1 MLFDSTLKPKLIYVF
16 RINDKDHA
24 GCLKIGEATLPDG
37 SDFGGFTPC
46 SHALNQAAKKRI
58 DQYTRTAG
66 ISYELLY
73 TEVTL
78 YFGGGTVKS
87 FNDKAVHEVLLR
99 SGIRRRTN
107 AGWGSEWFET
117 DLETVKNAIKA
128 VKEGRKSL
136 SSSEKTEGQNPIIFR
151 PEQKD
156 AIEKTEKQF
165 RRSNQ
170 MLWNAKMRFGKTL
183 SALQVVKDMGLSRT
197 LILTHRPVVDD
208 GWYEDFN
215 KIFYDRKDYA
225 YGSRDKGESFASLK
239 ARARSEALHYVY
251 FASMQDLRGSEQV
264 GGKFDKNNEIFSTSW
279 DLLIVDEAHEGTQTE
294 LGQSVIHELVKD
306 DTKVLSLSGTP
317 FNLFDEYKENEV
329 YTWDY
334 VMEQKAK
341 AEWDLEHFGDPNP
354 YAELPTMN
362 IYTYDLGRLL
372 KEYIDEDV
380 AFNFREFFRVNDSGE
395 FVHRKDVAA
404 FLDLLCRKDTD
415 SAYPFATDE
424 YRNNFRHTLWMVP
437 GVKSALALQR
447 MLERH
452 PVFQHFQVVNV
463 AGEGDPTE
471 EENAE
476 ALALLRSKIGDD
488 PDETR
493 TITLSCG
500 RLTTGVTVREWT
512 AVLMLSGSLN
522 TAAAGYMQ
530 TIFRVQSPAT
540 INGRVKENCYV
551 FDFAP
556 DRTLKVLAETAK
568 ISTKAGKTSSDDRTA
583 MAEFLNFCPVIGM
596 EGSRMRKFDVDT
608 MLRQLKKV
616 YIERVVANGFEDGY
630 LYNDELLKLGKVELE
645 EFKEL
650 KGIIGSTK
658 AMPRTKSVD
667 INNQGLTNEEYD
679 ELEDL
684 EKRNRSKKGKDEM
697 SEEQK
702 RRLEELKKRRKNRE
716 NAISILRGISIRM
729 PLMIYGADI
738 EDDEEITIDNFASK
752 IDPQSWEE
760 FMPRGV
766 SKQRFNAFRKYYDPD
781 IFAAAAKRI
790 REMARNA
797 DRLSIEQRIER
808 ITQIFATFRNPDKET
823 VLTPWRVVNMHMS
836 DTLGGYAF
844 YDEDFKT
851 PLSEPRFVDRGKVT
865 AEVFNEQ
872 THILEINSKTG
883 LYPLYVAYSVYRA
896 RLRELLTSPESI
908 EDEWA
913 VWAKAVSENVF
924 VVCKTPMAK
933 SITRRTLIGFRHIK
947 VNTRYFEDL
956 INQIKNKS
964 NNFSLKVNSSSYW
977 NISPNVSMN
986 FNAIVGNPPYQLTT
1000 AKQETNNGQ
1009 KTVTNI
1015 FQYFQLISDNLA
1027 KYTSMIYPGK
1037 RWIHRSG
1044 KGLEQFGYNQIN
1056 DTRLSLLEF
1065 FPYSTDLFKNVGIAD
1080 GLSIVFKDK
1089 SKKKPGF
1096 EYIYYVHGHKAHR
1109 HIDAPGD
1116 ELIALTPSDAEISRR
1131 INYGVQKYKFG
1142 YLAESIFP
1150 RNLFSIESSF
1160 VEENPTLVREYTAE
1174 GTFDKNTE
1182 IKLFTND
1189 KAGKAGRAR
1198 WYIAKKDIIKTN
1210 ANLLPYWKVVVSSAN
1225 AGGQKRS
1232 NQIAI
1237 IDNYSAFGRS
1247 RVALK
1252 LFKTKREAENFYK
1265 YATSDFIRYTFLLTD
1280 ESLTSLAK
1288 QVPDIIDYTD
1298 NNTYINFSE
1307 DISTQLYNLF
1317 NISPHTQKHIKDT
1330 ISDKETRQ

>member
-16 RINDKDHA
+16 RINDTAHA

-37 SDFGGFTPC
+37 SDLGGFTPC
-46 SHALNQAAKKRI
+46 SHVLNQAAKKRI
-58 DQYTRTAG
+58 NQYTRTAG

-136 SSSEKTEGQNPIIFR
+136 LTTEISDKQNPIIFR
-151 PEQKD
+151 PEQQD
-156 AIEKTEKQF
+156 AIDKTKKQF

-183 SALQVVKDMGLSRT
+183 SALQVVKDMGFRRT

-225 YGSRDKGESFASLK
+225 YGSRDKGESFVSLE
-239 ARARSEALHYVY
+239 ARARSEALHYVF
-251 FASMQDLRGSEQV
+251 FASMQDLRGSEHV
-264 GGKFDKNNEIFSTSW
+264 GGKFDKNNEVFSTPW

-306 DTKVLSLSGTP
+306 TTKVLSLSGTP

-341 AEWDLEHFGDPNP
+341 SEWDLTHFGDPNP
-354 YAELPTMN
+354 YEGLPAMN

-395 FVHRKDVAA
+395 FVHRKDVAS

-424 YRNNFRHTLWMVP
+424 YRNNFRHTLWMIP

-447 MLERH
+447 MLEQH

-476 ALALLRSKIGDD
+476 ALARLRSKIGDN

-568 ISTKAGKTSSDDRTA
+568 ISTKAGKTSSDDRAA

-596 EGSRMRKFDVDT
+596 EGSTMRKFDVDT

-630 LYNDELLKLGKVELE
+630 LYNDELLKLGEVELN
-645 EFKEL
+645 EFEDL
-650 KGIIGSTK
+650 KKTIGSTK

-684 EKRNRSKKGKDEM
+684 EKRNRTKKDKAEM
-697 SEEQK
+697 TEEQK

-766 SKQRFNAFRKYYDPD
+766 SKQQFNTFRKYYDPD

-851 PLSEPRFVDRGKVT
+851 PLSEPRFVERGKVT
-865 AEVFNEQ
+865 AEVFNPQ

-896 RLRELLTSPESI
+896 RLREMLTSPESV

-924 VVCKTPMAK
+924 VVCKTKMAR
-933 SITRRTLIGFRHIK
+933 SITRRTLVGFRPIR
-947 VNTRYFEDL
+947 VNTYTPDDL
-956 INQIKNKS
+956 INKIKNQPDLFIK
-964 NNFSLKVNSSSYW
+964 KVHDLVGQ
-977 NISPNVSMN
+977 NVKI
-986 FNAIVGNPPYQLTT
+986 NAIVGNPPYQVMDGGGKGSSAVPVYNNFVLT
-1000 AKQETNNGQ
+1000 ACKLHSSY
-1009 KTVTNI
+1009 I
-1015 FQYFQLISDNLA
+1015 
-1027 KYTSMIYPGK
+1027 SMIMPAKWYSG
-1037 RWIHRSG
+1037 G
-1044 KGLEQFGYNQIN
+1044 KGLDSFREQMLNDKHLAMLVDFEDSRLVFPSVDIAGGVCYFLWDKNYNGTCLVVNKTEHGTKQTQRKLNEFDAFIRNQCAIGILHKIQAQTSNSFLSQRVYSRKPFGIRSFEQGFPAQPGRNVLLFGSSGITYLSEKEVPQNADLIPTWKVIMSKASAEHAGQTDKDGRKRIISRLEILPPGTICTESYLLL
-1056 DTRLSLLEF
+1056 DTFNTETEARNLKLYMQTQFTRFLIGAILITQNIVRDKF
-1065 FPYSTDLFKNVGIAD
+1065 RFVPLQDFTDKSDIDWTQSVAD
-1080 GLSIVFKDK
+1080 IDRQLYRKYGLS
-1089 SKKKPGF
+1089 
-1096 EYIYYVHGHKAHR
+1096 A
-1109 HIDAPGD
+1109 D
-1116 ELIALTPSDAEISRR
+1116 EIA
-1131 INYGVQKYKFG
+1131 F
-1142 YLAESIFP
+1142 
-1150 RNLFSIESSF
+1150 IESM
-1160 VEENPTLVREYTAE
+1160 
-1174 GTFDKNTE
+1174 
-1182 IKLFTND
+1182 IK
-1189 KAGKAGRAR
+1189 
-1198 WYIAKKDIIKTN
+1198 
-1210 ANLLPYWKVVVSSAN
+1210 PM
-1225 AGGQKRS
+1225 
-1232 NQIAI
+1232 
-1237 IDNYSAFGRS
+1237 
-1247 RVALK
+1247 
-1252 LFKTKREAENFYK
+1252 
-1265 YATSDFIRYTFLLTD
+1265 
-1280 ESLTSLAK
+1280 
-1288 QVPDIIDYTD
+1288 
-1298 NNTYINFSE
+1298 
-1307 DISTQLYNLF
+1307 
-1317 NISPHTQKHIKDT
+1317 
-1330 ISDKETRQ
+1330 

>member
-16 RINDKDHA
+16 RINDTAHA

-37 SDFGGFTPC
+37 SDFGGFSPC
-46 SHALNQAAKKRI
+46 SHVLNQAAKKRI

-78 YFGGGTVKS
+78 YSGGGTVKS
-87 FNDKAVHEVLLR
+87 FNDKAVHEVLTR
-99 SGIRRRTN
+99 SGIKRRTA

-117 DLETVKNAIKA
+117 DLATVKNAIKA

-136 SSSEKTEGQNPIIFR
+136 SASEKTEGQNPIVFR
-151 PEQKD
+151 PEQRD
-156 AIEKTEKQF
+156 AIDKTEKQF

-183 SALQVVKDMGLSRT
+183 SALQVVKDMGFRRT

-208 GWYEDFN
+208 GWYDDFH
-215 KIFYDRKDYA
+215 KILYDRRDFD
-225 YGSRDKGESFASLK
+225 YGSRNKGESFASLE
-239 ARARSEALHYVY
+239 ARAKTEGLHYTY

-264 GGKFDKNNEIFSTSW
+264 GGKFDKNNEIFSTRW

-294 LGQSVIHELVKD
+294 LGQSVIHELIKD

-317 FNLFDEYKENEV
+317 FNLFDEYKESEV

-354 YAELPTMN
+354 YEGLPTMN

-404 FLDLLCRKDTD
+404 FLDLLCRKDKDTD

-424 YRNNFRHTLWMVP
+424 YRNNFRHTLWMIP

-452 PVFQHFQVVNV
+452 PVFQHFHIVNV

-476 ALALLRSKIGDD
+476 ALALLRSKIGDN

-596 EGSRMRKFDVDT
+596 EGSRMHKFDVDT

-630 LYNDELLKLGKVELE
+630 LYNDELLKLGEVEIN
-645 EFKEL
+645 EFEDL
-650 KGIIGSTK
+650 KKTIGSTK

-667 INNQGLTNEEYD
+667 INNQGLTNEEYS

-684 EKRNRSKKGKDEM
+684 EKRSRSKKDKAEM

-702 RRLEELKKRRKNRE
+702 RRLEELRKRRKNRE

-766 SKQRFNAFRKYYDPD
+766 SKQKFNAFRKYYDPD

-844 YDEDFKT
+844 YDEEFKT
-851 PLSEPRFVDRGKVT
+851 PLPEPRFVDRGKVT
-865 AEVFNEQ
+865 AEVFNPQ

-896 RLRELLTSPESI
+896 RLRELLTSPESV
-908 EDEWA
+908 EDEWG

-924 VVCKTPMAK
+924 IVCKTKMAR
-933 SITRRTLIGFRHIK
+933 SITRRTLVGFHPIR
-947 VNTRYFEDL
+947 VNTYTPDDL
-956 INQIKNKS
+956 INKIKNQPDLFIK
-964 NNFSLKVNSSSYW
+964 KVHDLVGQ
-977 NISPNVSMN
+977 NVKI
-986 FNAIVGNPPYQLTT
+986 NAIVGNPPYQIMDGGTDRG
-1000 AKQETNNGQ
+1000 AIPIYHHFVSISKQV
-1009 KTVTNI
+1009 KP
-1015 FQYFQLISDNLA
+1015 QYISLI
-1027 KYTSMIYPGK
+1027 MP
-1037 RWIHRSG
+1037 
-1044 KGLEQFGYNQIN
+1044 
-1056 DTRLSLLEF
+1056 
-1065 FPYSTDLFKNVGIAD
+1065 
-1080 GLSIVFKDK
+1080 
-1089 SKKKPGF
+1089 
-1096 EYIYYVHGHKAHR
+1096 
-1109 HIDAPGD
+1109 
-1116 ELIALTPSDAEISRR
+1116 
-1131 INYGVQKYKFG
+1131 
-1142 YLAESIFP
+1142 
-1150 RNLFSIESSF
+1150 
-1160 VEENPTLVREYTAE
+1160 
-1174 GTFDKNTE
+1174 
-1182 IKLFTND
+1182 
-1189 KAGKAGRAR
+1189 AR
-1198 WYIAKKDIIKTN
+1198 WY
-1210 ANLLPYWKVVVSSAN
+1210 
-1225 AGGQKRS
+1225 AGGRGLDEFREQMMNDASLSVLYDYELSKDLFPTVDIAGGLCYFLWDLNHSGGCRIVNNSAIKAQIATRRLNQFSTIIRS
-1232 NQIAI
+1232 NAAIPILDKVIHESAKFLNECVLPINPFGFRTYFRGKEQGTVKILTSKGWAYVERDEIPKGKELIDQYKVIIGRFVPSNGEMSVKPGDGYRVLTEPKVLKPMEINTETYIDTAVFHSQI
-1237 IDNYSAFGRS
+1237 
-1247 RVALK
+1247 
-1252 LFKTKREAENFYK
+1252 EAENYCK
-1265 YATSDFIRYTFLLTD
+1265 YLHCKFSRYLLRQSVTSVNVTKECFVFVPLQDFTDKSDIDWSQSVADIDRQLYRKYNLTD
-1280 ESLTSLAK
+1280 DEIAFIESM
-1288 QVPDIIDYTD
+1288 
-1298 NNTYINFSE
+1298 
-1307 DISTQLYNLF
+1307 
-1317 NISPHTQKHIKDT
+1317 IKPM
-1330 ISDKETRQ
+1330 

>member
-16 RINDKDHA
+16 RINDTAHA

-37 SDFGGFTPC
+37 SDFGGFSPC
-46 SHALNQAAKKRI
+46 SHVLNQAAKKRI

-78 YFGGGTVKS
+78 YSGGGTVKS
-87 FNDKAVHEVLLR
+87 FNDKAVHEVLTR
-99 SGIRRRTN
+99 SGIKRRTA

-117 DLETVKNAIKA
+117 DLATVKNAIKA

-136 SSSEKTEGQNPIIFR
+136 SASEKTEGQNPIVFR
-151 PEQKD
+151 PEQRD
-156 AIEKTEKQF
+156 AIDKTEKQF

-183 SALQVVKDMGLSRT
+183 SALQVVKDMGFRRT

-208 GWYEDFN
+208 GWYDDFH
-215 KIFYDRKDYA
+215 KIFYDRRDFD
-225 YGSRDKGESFASLK
+225 YGSRNKGESFASLE
-239 ARARSEALHYVY
+239 ARAKTEGLHYTY

-264 GGKFDKNNEIFSTSW
+264 GGKFDKNNEIFSTRW

-294 LGQSVIHELVKD
+294 LGQSVIHELIKD

-317 FNLFDEYKENEV
+317 FNLFDEYKESEV

-354 YAELPTMN
+354 YEGLPTMN

-404 FLDLLCRKDTD
+404 FLDLLCRKDKDTD

-424 YRNNFRHTLWMVP
+424 YRNNFRHTLWMIP

-452 PVFQHFQVVNV
+452 PVFQHFHIVNV

-476 ALALLRSKIGDD
+476 ALALLRSKIGDN

-596 EGSRMRKFDVDT
+596 EGSRMHKFDVDT

-630 LYNDELLKLGKVELE
+630 LYNDELLKLGEVEIN
-645 EFKEL
+645 EFEDL
-650 KGIIGSTK
+650 KKTIGSTK

-667 INNQGLTNEEYD
+667 INNQGLTNEEYS

-684 EKRNRSKKGKDEM
+684 EKRSRSKKDKAEM

-702 RRLEELKKRRKNRE
+702 RRLEELRKRRKNRE

-766 SKQRFNAFRKYYDPD
+766 SKQKFNAFRKYYDPD

-844 YDEDFKT
+844 YDEEFKT
-851 PLSEPRFVDRGKVT
+851 PLPEPRFVDRGKVT
-865 AEVFNEQ
+865 AEVFNPQ

-896 RLRELLTSPESI
+896 RLRELLTSPESV
-908 EDEWA
+908 EDEWG

-924 VVCKTPMAK
+924 IVCKTKMAR
-933 SITRRTLIGFRHIK
+933 SITRRTLVGFHPIR
-947 VNTRYFEDL
+947 VNTYTPDDL
-956 INQIKNKS
+956 INKIKNQPDLFIK
-964 NNFSLKVNSSSYW
+964 KVHDLVGQ
-977 NISPNVSMN
+977 NVKI
-986 FNAIVGNPPYQLTT
+986 NAIVGNPPYQIMDGGTDRG
-1000 AKQETNNGQ
+1000 AIPIYHHFVSISKQV
-1009 KTVTNI
+1009 KP
-1015 FQYFQLISDNLA
+1015 QYISLI
-1027 KYTSMIYPGK
+1027 MP
-1037 RWIHRSG
+1037 
-1044 KGLEQFGYNQIN
+1044 
-1056 DTRLSLLEF
+1056 
-1065 FPYSTDLFKNVGIAD
+1065 
-1080 GLSIVFKDK
+1080 
-1089 SKKKPGF
+1089 
-1096 EYIYYVHGHKAHR
+1096 
-1109 HIDAPGD
+1109 
-1116 ELIALTPSDAEISRR
+1116 
-1131 INYGVQKYKFG
+1131 
-1142 YLAESIFP
+1142 
-1150 RNLFSIESSF
+1150 
-1160 VEENPTLVREYTAE
+1160 
-1174 GTFDKNTE
+1174 
-1182 IKLFTND
+1182 
-1189 KAGKAGRAR
+1189 AR
-1198 WYIAKKDIIKTN
+1198 WY
-1210 ANLLPYWKVVVSSAN
+1210 
-1225 AGGQKRS
+1225 AGGRGLDEFREQMMNDASLSVLYDYELSKDLFPTVDIAGGLCYFLWDLNHSGGCRIVNNSAIKAQIATRRLNQFSTIIRS
-1232 NQIAI
+1232 NAAIPILDKVIHESAKFLNECVLPINPFGFRTYFRGKEQGTVKILTSKGWAYVERDEIPKGKELIDQYKVIIGRFVPSNGEMSVKPGDGYRVLTEPKVLKPMEINTETYIDTAVFHSQI
-1237 IDNYSAFGRS
+1237 
-1247 RVALK
+1247 
-1252 LFKTKREAENFYK
+1252 EAENYCK
-1265 YATSDFIRYTFLLTD
+1265 YLHCKFSRYLLRQSVTSVNVTKECFVFVPLQDFTDKSDIDWSQSVADIDRQLYRKYNLTD
-1280 ESLTSLAK
+1280 DEIAFIESM
-1288 QVPDIIDYTD
+1288 
-1298 NNTYINFSE
+1298 
-1307 DISTQLYNLF
+1307 
-1317 NISPHTQKHIKDT
+1317 IKPM
-1330 ISDKETRQ
+1330 

>member
-16 RINDKDHA
+16 RINDTAHA

-37 SDFGGFTPC
+37 SDFGGFSPC
-46 SHALNQAAKKRI
+46 SHVLNQAAKKRI

-66 ISYELLY
+66 ITYELLY

-78 YFGGGTVKS
+78 YSGEGTVKS
-87 FNDKAVHEVLLR
+87 FNDKAVHEVLTR
-99 SGIRRRTN
+99 SGIKRRTA

-117 DLETVKNAIKA
+117 DLATVKNAIKA

-136 SSSEKTEGQNPIIFR
+136 SASEKTEEQNPIVFR
-151 PEQKD
+151 PEQRD
-156 AIEKTEKQF
+156 AIDKTEKQF

-183 SALQVVKDMGLSRT
+183 SALQVVKDMGFRRT

-208 GWYEDFN
+208 GWYDDFH
-215 KIFYDRKDYA
+215 KIFYDRRDFA
-225 YGSRDKGESFASLK
+225 YGSRNKGESFASLE
-239 ARARSEALHYVY
+239 ARAKAERLHYTY

-264 GGKFDKNNEIFSTSW
+264 GGKFDKNNEIFSTRW

-294 LGQSVIHELVKD
+294 LGQSVIHELIKD

-354 YAELPTMN
+354 YEGLPTMN

-404 FLDLLCRKDTD
+404 FLDLLCRKDKDTD

-424 YRNNFRHTLWMVP
+424 YRNNFRHTLWMIP

-452 PVFQHFQVVNV
+452 PVFQHFQIVNV

-476 ALALLRSKIGDD
+476 ALARLRSKIGDN

-596 EGSRMRKFDVDT
+596 EGSRMHKFDVDT

-630 LYNDELLKLGKVELE
+630 LYNDELLKLGEVEIN

-667 INNQGLTNEEYD
+667 INNQGLTNEEYS

-684 EKRNRSKKGKDEM
+684 EKRSRSKKDKAEM
-697 SEEQK
+697 SDEQK

-766 SKQRFNAFRKYYDPD
+766 SKQQFNAFRKYYDPD

-790 REMARNA
+790 REMTRNA

-844 YDEDFKT
+844 YDEEFKT

-865 AEVFNEQ
+865 AEVFNPQ

-896 RLRELLTSPESI
+896 RLRELLTSPESV

-913 VWAKAVSENVF
+913 VWNKAVSENVF
-924 VVCKTPMAK
+924 IVCKTKMAR
-933 SITRRTLIGFRHIK
+933 SITRRTLVGFHPIR
-947 VNTRYFEDL
+947 VNTYTPDDL
-956 INQIKNKS
+956 INKIKNQPDLFIK
-964 NNFSLKVNSSSYW
+964 KVHDLVGQ
-977 NISPNVSMN
+977 NVKI
-986 FNAIVGNPPYQLTT
+986 NAIVGNPPYQIMDGGTDRG
-1000 AKQETNNGQ
+1000 AIPIYHHFASISKQV
-1009 KTVTNI
+1009 KP
-1015 FQYFQLISDNLA
+1015 QYISLI
-1027 KYTSMIYPGK
+1027 MP
-1037 RWIHRSG
+1037 
-1044 KGLEQFGYNQIN
+1044 
-1056 DTRLSLLEF
+1056 
-1065 FPYSTDLFKNVGIAD
+1065 
-1080 GLSIVFKDK
+1080 
-1089 SKKKPGF
+1089 
-1096 EYIYYVHGHKAHR
+1096 
-1109 HIDAPGD
+1109 
-1116 ELIALTPSDAEISRR
+1116 
-1131 INYGVQKYKFG
+1131 
-1142 YLAESIFP
+1142 
-1150 RNLFSIESSF
+1150 
-1160 VEENPTLVREYTAE
+1160 
-1174 GTFDKNTE
+1174 
-1182 IKLFTND
+1182 
-1189 KAGKAGRAR
+1189 AR
-1198 WYIAKKDIIKTN
+1198 WY
-1210 ANLLPYWKVVVSSAN
+1210 
-1225 AGGQKRS
+1225 AGGRGLDEFREQMMNDASLSVLYDYELSKDLFPTVDIAGGLCYFLWDLNHSGGCRIVNNSAIKAQIATRRLNQFSTIIRS
-1232 NQIAI
+1232 NAAIPILDKVIHESAKFLNECVLPINPFGFRTYYRGKEQGTVKILTSKGWAYVERDEIPKGKELIDQYKVIIGRFVPSNGEMSVKPGDGYRVLTEPKVLKPMEINTETYIDTAVFHSQI
-1237 IDNYSAFGRS
+1237 
-1247 RVALK
+1247 
-1252 LFKTKREAENFYK
+1252 EAENYCK
-1265 YATSDFIRYTFLLTD
+1265 YLHCKFSRYLLRQSVTSVNVTKECFVFVPLQDFTDKSDIDWSQSVADIDRQLYRKYNLTD
-1280 ESLTSLAK
+1280 DEIAFIESM
-1288 QVPDIIDYTD
+1288 
-1298 NNTYINFSE
+1298 
-1307 DISTQLYNLF
+1307 
-1317 NISPHTQKHIKDT
+1317 IKPM
-1330 ISDKETRQ
+1330 

>member
-16 RINDKDHA
+16 RINDTAHA

-37 SDFGGFTPC
+37 SDFGGFSPC
-46 SHALNQAAKKRI
+46 SHVLNQAAKKRI

-78 YFGGGTVKS
+78 YSGGGTVKS
-87 FNDKAVHEVLLR
+87 FNDKAVHEVLTR
-99 SGIRRRTN
+99 SGIKRRTA

-117 DLETVKNAIKA
+117 DLATVKNAIKA

-136 SSSEKTEGQNPIIFR
+136 SASEKTEGQNPIVFR
-151 PEQKD
+151 PEQRD
-156 AIEKTEKQF
+156 AIDKTEKQF

-183 SALQVVKDMGLSRT
+183 SALQVVKDMGFRRT

-208 GWYEDFN
+208 GWYDDFH
-215 KIFYDRKDYA
+215 KIFYDRRDFA
-225 YGSRDKGESFASLK
+225 YGSRNKGESFASLE
-239 ARARSEALHYVY
+239 ARAKAEGLHYTY

-264 GGKFDKNNEIFSTSW
+264 GGKFDKNNEIFSTRW

-294 LGQSVIHELVKD
+294 LGQSVIHELIKD

-317 FNLFDEYKENEV
+317 FNLFDEYKESEV

-354 YAELPTMN
+354 YEGLPTMN

-404 FLDLLCRKDTD
+404 FLDLLCRKDNDTD

-424 YRNNFRHTLWMVP
+424 YRNNFRHTLWMIP

-452 PVFQHFQVVNV
+452 PVFQHFQIVNV

-476 ALALLRSKIGDD
+476 ALALLRSKIGDN

-596 EGSRMRKFDVDT
+596 EGSRMHKFDVDT

-630 LYNDELLKLGKVELE
+630 LYNDELLKLGEVEIN
-645 EFKEL
+645 EFEDL
-650 KGIIGSTK
+650 KKTIGSTK

-667 INNQGLTNEEYD
+667 INNQGLTNEEYS

-684 EKRNRSKKGKDEM
+684 EKRSRSKKDKTEM

-702 RRLEELKKRRKNRE
+702 RRLEELRKRRKNRE

-752 IDPQSWEE
+752 IDPQSWDE

-766 SKQRFNAFRKYYDPD
+766 SKQKFNAFRKYYDPD

-823 VLTPWRVVNMHMS
+823 VLTPWRVINMHMS

-844 YDEDFKT
+844 YDEEFKT
-851 PLSEPRFVDRGKVT
+851 PLSEPRFVDRGNVT
-865 AEVFNEQ
+865 AEVFNPQ

-896 RLRELLTSPESI
+896 RLRELLTSPESV

-913 VWAKAVSENVF
+913 VWAKAISENVF
-924 VVCKTPMAK
+924 IVCKTKMAR
-933 SITRRTLIGFRHIK
+933 SITRRTLVGFHPIR
-947 VNTRYFEDL
+947 VNTYTPDDL
-956 INQIKNKS
+956 INKIKNQPDLFIK
-964 NNFSLKVNSSSYW
+964 KVHDLVGQ
-977 NISPNVSMN
+977 NVKI
-986 FNAIVGNPPYQLTT
+986 NAIVGNPPYQVMDGGTDRG
-1000 AKQETNNGQ
+1000 AIPIYHHFVSISKQV
-1009 KTVTNI
+1009 KP
-1015 FQYFQLISDNLA
+1015 QYISLI
-1027 KYTSMIYPGK
+1027 MP
-1037 RWIHRSG
+1037 
-1044 KGLEQFGYNQIN
+1044 
-1056 DTRLSLLEF
+1056 
-1065 FPYSTDLFKNVGIAD
+1065 
-1080 GLSIVFKDK
+1080 
-1089 SKKKPGF
+1089 
-1096 EYIYYVHGHKAHR
+1096 
-1109 HIDAPGD
+1109 
-1116 ELIALTPSDAEISRR
+1116 
-1131 INYGVQKYKFG
+1131 
-1142 YLAESIFP
+1142 
-1150 RNLFSIESSF
+1150 
-1160 VEENPTLVREYTAE
+1160 
-1174 GTFDKNTE
+1174 
-1182 IKLFTND
+1182 
-1189 KAGKAGRAR
+1189 AR
-1198 WYIAKKDIIKTN
+1198 WY
-1210 ANLLPYWKVVVSSAN
+1210 
-1225 AGGQKRS
+1225 AGGRGLDEFREQMMNDASLSVLYDYELSKDLFPTVDIAGGLCYFLWDLNHSGGCRIVNNSAIKAQIATRRLNQFSTIIRS
-1232 NQIAI
+1232 NAAIPILDKVIHESAKFLNECVLPINPFGFRTYFRGKEQGTVKILTSKGWAYVERDEIPKGKELIDQYKVIIGRFVPSNGEMSVKPGDGYRVLTEPKVLKPMEINTETYIDTAVFHSQI
-1237 IDNYSAFGRS
+1237 
-1247 RVALK
+1247 
-1252 LFKTKREAENFYK
+1252 EAENYCK
-1265 YATSDFIRYTFLLTD
+1265 YLHCKFSRYLLRQSVTSVNVTKECFVFVPLQDFTDKSDIDWSQSVADIDRQLYRKYNLTD
-1280 ESLTSLAK
+1280 DEIAFIESM
-1288 QVPDIIDYTD
+1288 
-1298 NNTYINFSE
+1298 
-1307 DISTQLYNLF
+1307 
-1317 NISPHTQKHIKDT
+1317 IKPM
-1330 ISDKETRQ
+1330 

>member
-183 SALQVVKDMGLSRT
+183 SALQVVKDMGFSRT

-306 DTKVLSLSGTP
+306 GTKVLSLSGTP
-317 FNLFDEYKENEV
+317 LNLFDEYKENEV

-424 YRNNFRHTLWMVP
+424 YRNNFRHTLWMIP

-540 INGRVKENCYV
+540 INGRIKENCYV

-924 VVCKTPMAK
+924 VVCKTKMAR
-933 SITRRTLIGFRHIK
+933 SITRRTLVGFHPIR
-947 VNTRYFEDL
+947 VNTYTPDDL
-956 INQIKNKS
+956 INKIKNQPDLFIK
-964 NNFSLKVNSSSYW
+964 KVHDLVGQ
-977 NISPNVSMN
+977 NVKI
-986 FNAIVGNPPYQLTT
+986 NAIVGNPPYQVMDGGG
-1000 AKQETNNGQ
+1000 NGAAA
-1009 KTVTNI
+1009 TPIYNI
-1015 FQYFQLISDNLA
+1015 F
-1027 KYTSMIYPGK
+1027 
-1037 RWIHRSG
+1037 
-1044 KGLEQFGYNQIN
+1044 
-1056 DTRLSLLEF
+1056 
-1065 FPYSTDLFKNVGIAD
+1065 
-1080 GLSIVFKDK
+1080 
-1089 SKKKPGF
+1089 
-1096 EYIYYVHGHKAHR
+1096 
-1109 HIDAPGD
+1109 
-1116 ELIALTPSDAEISRR
+1116 LTISRR
-1131 INYGVQKYKFG
+1131 MQPNYISLIMPARWYGGGRGLDEFRQDMLNETHVSFLKDFPNPKDCFPTTNISGGLCYILWDKAHTTNKATIVNSINGTNHFSNRALNEFEIFVRYNDAISIIRKVQANNFNCIAEIISQYMPFG
-1142 YLAESIFP
+1142 IRSYERGSQIKANDSDLV
-1150 RNLFSIESSF
+1150 LHSSKGIG
-1160 VEENPTLVREYTAE
+1160 Y
-1174 GTFDKNTE
+1174 
-1182 IKLFTND
+1182 ISND
-1189 KAGKAGRAR
+1189 KAIASLEYVPKFKVLIGKALSGHLGETDENGQVRVLALIKLVGPFEVCTES
-1198 WYIAKKDIIKTN
+1198 YIAIGRMDSKTD
-1210 ANLLPYWKVVVSSAN
+1210 AENLL
-1225 AGGQKRS
+1225 
-1232 NQIAI
+1232 
-1237 IDNYSAFGRS
+1237 
-1247 RVALK
+1247 
-1252 LFKTKREAENFYK
+1252 K
-1265 YATSDFIRYTFLLTD
+1265 YILTQFFRFLLLQG
-1280 ESLTSLAK
+1280 LTSMNITRDRFLF
-1288 QVPDIIDYTD
+1288 VPLQDFTDKSDIDWTQSVADIDR
-1298 NNTYINFSE
+1298 
-1307 DISTQLYNLF
+1307 QLYRKYDLSDDEIAF
-1317 NISPHTQKHIKDT
+1317 IESMIKPM
-1330 ISDKETRQ
+1330 

>member
-16 RINDKDHA
+16 RINDTAHA

-37 SDFGGFTPC
+37 SDFGGFSPC
-46 SHALNQAAKKRI
+46 SHVLNQAAKKRI

-78 YFGGGTVKS
+78 YSGGGTVKS
-87 FNDKAVHEVLLR
+87 FNDKAVHEVLTR
-99 SGIRRRTN
+99 SGIKRRTA

-117 DLETVKNAIKA
+117 DLATVKNAIKA

-136 SSSEKTEGQNPIIFR
+136 SASEKTEGQNPIVFR
-151 PEQKD
+151 PEQRD
-156 AIEKTEKQF
+156 AIDKTEKQF

-183 SALQVVKDMGLSRT
+183 SALQVVKDMGFRRT

-208 GWYEDFN
+208 GWYDDFH
-215 KIFYDRKDYA
+215 KILYDRRDFD
-225 YGSRDKGESFASLK
+225 YGSRNKGESFASLE
-239 ARARSEALHYVY
+239 ARAKTEGLHYTY

-264 GGKFDKNNEIFSTSW
+264 GGKFDKNNEIFSTRW

-294 LGQSVIHELVKD
+294 LGQSVIHELIKD

-317 FNLFDEYKENEV
+317 FNLFDEYKESEV

-354 YAELPTMN
+354 YEGLPTMN

-404 FLDLLCRKDTD
+404 FLDLLCRKDKDTD

-424 YRNNFRHTLWMVP
+424 YRNNFRHTLWMIP

-452 PVFQHFQVVNV
+452 PVFQHFHIVNV

-476 ALALLRSKIGDD
+476 ALALLRSKIGDN

-596 EGSRMRKFDVDT
+596 EGSRMHKFDVDT

-630 LYNDELLKLGKVELE
+630 LYNDELLKLGEVEIN
-645 EFKEL
+645 EFEDL
-650 KGIIGSTK
+650 KKTLGSTK

-667 INNQGLTNEEYD
+667 INNQGLTNEEYS

-684 EKRNRSKKGKDEM
+684 EKRSRSKKDKAEM

-702 RRLEELKKRRKNRE
+702 RRLEELRKRRKNRE

-766 SKQRFNAFRKYYDPD
+766 SKQKFNAFRKYYDPD

-844 YDEDFKT
+844 YDEEFKT
-851 PLSEPRFVDRGKVT
+851 PLPEPRFVDRGKVT
-865 AEVFNEQ
+865 AEVFNPQ

-896 RLRELLTSPESI
+896 RLRELLTSPESV
-908 EDEWA
+908 EDEWG

-924 VVCKTPMAK
+924 IVCKTKMAR
-933 SITRRTLIGFRHIK
+933 SITRRTLVGFHPIR
-947 VNTRYFEDL
+947 VNTYTPDDL
-956 INQIKNKS
+956 INKIKNQPDLFIK
-964 NNFSLKVNSSSYW
+964 KVHDLVGQ
-977 NISPNVSMN
+977 NVKI
-986 FNAIVGNPPYQLTT
+986 NAIVGNPPYQIMDGGTDRG
-1000 AKQETNNGQ
+1000 AIPIYHHFVSISKQV
-1009 KTVTNI
+1009 KP
-1015 FQYFQLISDNLA
+1015 QYISLI
-1027 KYTSMIYPGK
+1027 MP
-1037 RWIHRSG
+1037 
-1044 KGLEQFGYNQIN
+1044 
-1056 DTRLSLLEF
+1056 
-1065 FPYSTDLFKNVGIAD
+1065 
-1080 GLSIVFKDK
+1080 
-1089 SKKKPGF
+1089 
-1096 EYIYYVHGHKAHR
+1096 
-1109 HIDAPGD
+1109 
-1116 ELIALTPSDAEISRR
+1116 
-1131 INYGVQKYKFG
+1131 
-1142 YLAESIFP
+1142 
-1150 RNLFSIESSF
+1150 
-1160 VEENPTLVREYTAE
+1160 
-1174 GTFDKNTE
+1174 
-1182 IKLFTND
+1182 
-1189 KAGKAGRAR
+1189 AR
-1198 WYIAKKDIIKTN
+1198 WY
-1210 ANLLPYWKVVVSSAN
+1210 
-1225 AGGQKRS
+1225 AGGRGLDEFREQMMNDASLSVLYDYELSKDLFPTVDIAGGLCYFLWNLNHSGGCRIVNNSAIKAQIATRRLNQFSTIIRS
-1232 NQIAI
+1232 NAAIPILDKVIHESAKFLNECVLPINPFGFRTYFRGKEQGTVKILTSKGWAYVERDEIPKGKELIDQYKVIIGRFVPSNGEMSVKPGDGYRVLTEPKVLKPMEINTETYIDTAVFHSQI
-1237 IDNYSAFGRS
+1237 
-1247 RVALK
+1247 
-1252 LFKTKREAENFYK
+1252 EAENYCK
-1265 YATSDFIRYTFLLTD
+1265 YLHCKFSRYLLRQSVTSVNVTKECFVFVPLQDFTDKSDIDWSQSVADIDRQLYRKYNLTD
-1280 ESLTSLAK
+1280 DEIAFIESM
-1288 QVPDIIDYTD
+1288 
-1298 NNTYINFSE
+1298 
-1307 DISTQLYNLF
+1307 
-1317 NISPHTQKHIKDT
+1317 IKPM
-1330 ISDKETRQ
+1330 

>member
-16 RINDKDHA
+16 RINDTAHA

-37 SDFGGFTPC
+37 SDFGGFSPC

-58 DQYTRTAG
+58 NQYTRTAG

-99 SGIRRRTN
+99 SGVCRRTN
-107 AGWGSEWFET
+107 AGCGSEWFET

-136 SSSEKTEGQNPIIFR
+136 TGTEKSGIHDPIIPR
-151 PEQKD
+151 PEQLD
-156 AIEKTEKQF
+156 AIDKTKKQF

-170 MLWNAKMRFGKTL
+170 MLWNAKMRFGKTY
-183 SALQVVKDMGLSRT
+183 SALRLVKEMEFHRT

-208 GWYEDFN
+208 SWFKDFTEN
-215 KIFYDRKDYA
+215 VFYDRKDYA
-225 YGSRDKGESFASLK
+225 YGSRDKGESFALLE
-239 ARARSEALHYVY
+239 ARAQSEALHYVY

-264 GGKFDKNNEIFSTSW
+264 GGKFDKNNEIFSTRW

-294 LGQSVIHELVKD
+294 LGQSVIHELIKD

-317 FNLFDEYKENEV
+317 FNLFDEYKESEV

-341 AEWDLEHFGDPNP
+341 VEWDLEHFGDPNP
-354 YAELPTMN
+354 YEGLPTMN

-404 FLDLLCRKDTD
+404 FLDLLCRKDKDTD

-424 YRNNFRHTLWMVP
+424 YRNNFRHTLWMIP

-452 PVFQHFQVVNV
+452 PVFQHFQIVNV

-471 EENAE
+471 EENAQ
-476 ALALLRSKIGDD
+476 ALELLRSKIGDN

-596 EGSRMRKFDVDT
+596 EGSRMHKFDVDT

-630 LYNDELLKLGKVELE
+630 LYNDELLKLGEVEIN

-667 INNQGLTNEEYD
+667 INNQGLTNEEYS

-684 EKRNRSKKGKDEM
+684 EKRSRSKKDTAEM
-697 SEEQK
+697 SDEQK

-766 SKQRFNAFRKYYDPD
+766 TKQQFNAFRKYYDPD

-844 YDEDFKT
+844 YDEEFKT

-865 AEVFNEQ
+865 AEVFNPQ
-872 THILEINSKTG
+872 THILENNSKTG

-896 RLRELLTSPESI
+896 RLRELLTSPESV

-924 VVCKTPMAK
+924 IVCKTKMAR
-933 SITRRTLIGFRHIK
+933 SITRRTLVGFHPIR
-947 VNTRYFEDL
+947 VNTYTPDDL
-956 INQIKNKS
+956 INKIKNQPDLFIK
-964 NNFSLKVNSSSYW
+964 KVHDLVGQ
-977 NISPNVSMN
+977 NVKI
-986 FNAIVGNPPYQLTT
+986 NAIVGNPPYQVMDGGGNGSSAVPVYNNFVFT
-1000 AKQETNNGQ
+1000 ACKLRPSY
-1009 KTVTNI
+1009 I
-1015 FQYFQLISDNLA
+1015 
-1027 KYTSMIYPGK
+1027 SMIMPAKWYSG
-1037 RWIHRSG
+1037 G
-1044 KGLEQFGYNQIN
+1044 KGLDSFREQMLNDNHLAMLVDFEDSRLVFPTVDIAGGVCYFLWDKKYCGTCLVVNKTEHSTKHSQRKLNEFDAFIRNQCAVDILHKIQAQTSNSFLSQRVYSRKPFGIRSFEQGFPAQPGRNVLLFGSSGITY
-1056 DTRLSLLEF
+1056 LSEKEV
-1065 FPYSTDLFKNVGIAD
+1065 P
-1080 GLSIVFKDK
+1080 
-1089 SKKKPGF
+1089 
-1096 EYIYYVHGHKAHR
+1096 
-1109 HIDAPGD
+1109 
-1116 ELIALTPSDAEISRR
+1116 
-1131 INYGVQKYKFG
+1131 Q
-1142 YLAESIFP
+1142 
-1150 RNLFSIESSF
+1150 
-1160 VEENPTLVREYTAE
+1160 
-1174 GTFDKNTE
+1174 
-1182 IKLFTND
+1182 
-1189 KAGKAGRAR
+1189 
-1198 WYIAKKDIIKTN
+1198 N
-1210 ANLLPYWKVVVSSAN
+1210 ANLIPTWKVIMSKASAEH
-1225 AGGQKRS
+1225 AGQTDKEGRKR
-1232 NQIAI
+1232 I
-1237 IDNYSAFGRS
+1237 ISRLEILPPGTICTESYLLLDAFNTE
-1247 RVALK
+1247 AEAHNLK
-1252 LFKTKREAENFYK
+1252 LYMQTQLTRFLIGAILITQNIVRDKFRFVPLQDFTDKSDIDWSQSVADIDRQLYRK
-1265 YATSDFIRYTFLLTD
+1265 YNLTD
-1280 ESLTSLAK
+1280 DEIAFIESM
-1288 QVPDIIDYTD
+1288 
-1298 NNTYINFSE
+1298 
-1307 DISTQLYNLF
+1307 
-1317 NISPHTQKHIKDT
+1317 IKPM
-1330 ISDKETRQ
+1330 

>member
-1 MLFDSTLKPKLIYVF
+1 MLFDSTLKPKLIYIF
-16 RINDKDHA
+16 RINDTAHA

-37 SDFGGFTPC
+37 SDFGGFSPC
-46 SHALNQAAKKRI
+46 SHILNQAAKKRI

-66 ISYELLY
+66 ITYELLY

-87 FNDKAVHEVLLR
+87 FNDKAVHEVLTR
-99 SGIRRRTN
+99 SGIKRRTA

-117 DLETVKNAIKA
+117 DLATVKNAIKA

-136 SSSEKTEGQNPIIFR
+136 SASEKTEEQNPIVFR
-151 PEQKD
+151 PEQRD

-183 SALQVVKDMGLSRT
+183 SALQVVKDMGFRRT

-208 GWYEDFN
+208 GWYDDFH
-215 KIFYDRKDYA
+215 KIFYDRRDFA
-225 YGSRDKGESFASLK
+225 YGSRNKGESFASLE
-239 ARARSEALHYVY
+239 ARAKAEGLHYTY

-264 GGKFDKNNEIFSTSW
+264 GGKFDKNNEIFSTRW

-294 LGQSVIHELVKD
+294 LGQSVIHELIKD

-354 YAELPTMN
+354 YEGLPTMN

-404 FLDLLCRKDTD
+404 FLDLLCRKDNDTD

-424 YRNNFRHTLWMVP
+424 YRNNFRHTLWMIP

-471 EENAE
+471 EENAQ
-476 ALALLRSKIGDD
+476 ALELLRSKIGNN

-568 ISTKAGKTSSDDRTA
+568 ISTKAGKTSSDDHSA

-596 EGSRMRKFDVDT
+596 DGSKMRKFDVDT

-630 LYNDELLKLGKVELE
+630 LYNDELLKLGEVDLK
-645 EFKEL
+645 EFEEL

-667 INNQGLTNEEYD
+667 INNQGLTNEEYR

-684 EKRNRSKKGKDEM
+684 EKRNRSKKDKAELT
-697 SEEQK
+697 EEQK
-702 RRLEELKKRRKNRE
+702 RRLEELKKRKKNRE

-766 SKQRFNAFRKYYDPD
+766 SKQQFNAFRKYYDPD

-790 REMARNA
+790 REMTRNA

-844 YDEDFKT
+844 YDEEFKT

-865 AEVFNEQ
+865 AEVFNPQ

-896 RLRELLTSPESI
+896 RLRELLTSPESV

-913 VWAKAVSENVF
+913 VWNKAVSENVF
-924 VVCKTPMAK
+924 IVCKTKMAR
-933 SITRRTLIGFRHIK
+933 SITRRTLVGFHPIR
-947 VNTRYFEDL
+947 VNTYTPDDL
-956 INQIKNKS
+956 INKIKNQPDLFIK
-964 NNFSLKVNSSSYW
+964 KVHDLVGQ
-977 NISPNVSMN
+977 NVKI
-986 FNAIVGNPPYQLTT
+986 NAIVGNPPYQVMDGGTDRG
-1000 AKQETNNGQ
+1000 AIPIYHHFVSISKQV
-1009 KTVTNI
+1009 KP
-1015 FQYFQLISDNLA
+1015 QYISLI
-1027 KYTSMIYPGK
+1027 MP
-1037 RWIHRSG
+1037 
-1044 KGLEQFGYNQIN
+1044 
-1056 DTRLSLLEF
+1056 
-1065 FPYSTDLFKNVGIAD
+1065 
-1080 GLSIVFKDK
+1080 
-1089 SKKKPGF
+1089 
-1096 EYIYYVHGHKAHR
+1096 
-1109 HIDAPGD
+1109 
-1116 ELIALTPSDAEISRR
+1116 
-1131 INYGVQKYKFG
+1131 
-1142 YLAESIFP
+1142 
-1150 RNLFSIESSF
+1150 
-1160 VEENPTLVREYTAE
+1160 
-1174 GTFDKNTE
+1174 
-1182 IKLFTND
+1182 
-1189 KAGKAGRAR
+1189 AR
-1198 WYIAKKDIIKTN
+1198 WY
-1210 ANLLPYWKVVVSSAN
+1210 
-1225 AGGQKRS
+1225 AGGRGLDEFREQMMNDASLSVLYDYELSKDLFPTVDIAGGLCYFLWDLNHSGGCRIVNNSAIKAQIATRRLNQFSTIIRS
-1232 NQIAI
+1232 NAAIPILDKVIHESAKFLNECVLPINPFGFRTYFRGKEQGTVKILTSKGWAYVERDEIPKGKELIDQYKVIIGRFVPSNGEMSVKPGDGYRVLTEPKVLKPMEINTETYIDTAVFHSQI
-1237 IDNYSAFGRS
+1237 
-1247 RVALK
+1247 
-1252 LFKTKREAENFYK
+1252 EAENYCK
-1265 YATSDFIRYTFLLTD
+1265 YLHCKFSRYLLRQSVTSVNVTKECFVFVPLQDFTDKSDIDWSQSVADIDRQLYRKYNLTD
-1280 ESLTSLAK
+1280 DEITFIESM
-1288 QVPDIIDYTD
+1288 
-1298 NNTYINFSE
+1298 
-1307 DISTQLYNLF
+1307 
-1317 NISPHTQKHIKDT
+1317 IKPM
-1330 ISDKETRQ
+1330 

>member
-16 RINDKDHA
+16 RINDTAHA

-37 SDFGGFTPC
+37 SDFGGFSPC
-46 SHALNQAAKKRI
+46 SHVLNQAAKKRI

-87 FNDKAVHEVLLR
+87 FNDKAVHEVLTR
-99 SGIRRRTN
+99 SGIKRRTA

-117 DLETVKNAIKA
+117 DLATVKNAIKA

-136 SSSEKTEGQNPIIFR
+136 SASEKTEEQNPIVFR
-151 PEQKD
+151 PEQRD

-183 SALQVVKDMGLSRT
+183 SALQVVKDMGFRRT

-208 GWYEDFN
+208 GWYDDFH
-215 KIFYDRKDYA
+215 KIFYDRRDFA
-225 YGSRDKGESFASLK
+225 YGSRNKGESFASLE
-239 ARARSEALHYVY
+239 ARAKTEGLHYTY

-264 GGKFDKNNEIFSTSW
+264 GGKFDKNNEIFSTRW

-294 LGQSVIHELVKD
+294 LGQSVIHELIKD

-354 YAELPTMN
+354 YEGLPTMN

-404 FLDLLCRKDTD
+404 FLDLLCRKDKDTD

-424 YRNNFRHTLWMVP
+424 YRNNFRHTLWMIP

-452 PVFQHFQVVNV
+452 SVFQHFQIVNV

-476 ALALLRSKIGDD
+476 ALALLRSKIGDN

-596 EGSRMRKFDVDT
+596 EGSRMHKFDVDT

-630 LYNDELLKLGKVELE
+630 LYNDELLKLGEVEIN

-667 INNQGLTNEEYD
+667 INNQGLTNEEYS

-684 EKRNRSKKGKDEM
+684 EKRSRSKKDKAEM
-697 SEEQK
+697 SDEQK

-766 SKQRFNAFRKYYDPD
+766 SKQQFNAFRKYYDPD

-790 REMARNA
+790 REMTRNA

-844 YDEDFKT
+844 YDEEFKT

-865 AEVFNEQ
+865 AEVFNPQ

-896 RLRELLTSPESI
+896 RLRELLTSPESV

-913 VWAKAVSENVF
+913 VWNKAVSENVF
-924 VVCKTPMAK
+924 IVCKTKMAR
-933 SITRRTLIGFRHIK
+933 SITRRTLVGFHPIR
-947 VNTRYFEDL
+947 VNTYTPDDL
-956 INQIKNKS
+956 INKIKNQPDLFIK
-964 NNFSLKVNSSSYW
+964 KVHDLVGQ
-977 NISPNVSMN
+977 NVKI
-986 FNAIVGNPPYQLTT
+986 NAIVGNPPYQIMDDGAGVS
-1000 AKQETNNGQ
+1000 AKP
-1009 KTVTNI
+1009 VYNI
-1015 FQYFQLISDNLA
+1015 FVSFSKLLSPDYL
-1027 KYTSMIYPGK
+1027 SMIMPA
-1037 RWIHRSG
+1037 RWYAGG
-1044 KGLEQFGYNQIN
+1044 KGLDEFRDSMLSDRHISQLNDYFDTSDVFPSIDISGGVCYFLWVKDYCGNCKIISYRHGRRSTLIRPLQTMEGAFIRFNEAVSIAQKVLSCHTDNMSSLVSARKPFGISTNDEISEIYANNDDIAIYAYPQNGYISSHKITCNRNWVSQFKVYISYAYGERG
-1056 DTRLSLLEF
+1056 D
-1065 FPYSTDLFKNVGIAD
+1065 FPYYVLGKPFLGAIGTCCSETYLVI
-1080 GLSIVFKDK
+1080 SPSMDK
-1089 SKKKPGF
+1089 SICCNCIKYIQTKFFRFMVLQKKNTQHATSKVYSFVPLQDF
-1096 EYIYYVHGHKAHR
+1096 TDKSD
-1109 HIDAPGD
+1109 IDWSQSVADIDRQLYRKYNLTDD
-1116 ELIALTPSDAEISRR
+1116 EIA
-1131 INYGVQKYKFG
+1131 F
-1142 YLAESIFP
+1142 
-1150 RNLFSIESSF
+1150 IESM
-1160 VEENPTLVREYTAE
+1160 
-1174 GTFDKNTE
+1174 
-1182 IKLFTND
+1182 IK
-1189 KAGKAGRAR
+1189 
-1198 WYIAKKDIIKTN
+1198 
-1210 ANLLPYWKVVVSSAN
+1210 PM
-1225 AGGQKRS
+1225 
-1232 NQIAI
+1232 
-1237 IDNYSAFGRS
+1237 
-1247 RVALK
+1247 
-1252 LFKTKREAENFYK
+1252 
-1265 YATSDFIRYTFLLTD
+1265 
-1280 ESLTSLAK
+1280 
-1288 QVPDIIDYTD
+1288 
-1298 NNTYINFSE
+1298 
-1307 DISTQLYNLF
+1307 
-1317 NISPHTQKHIKDT
+1317 
-1330 ISDKETRQ
+1330 

>member
-16 RINDKDHA
+16 RINDTAHA

-37 SDFGGFTPC
+37 SDFGGFSPC
-46 SHALNQAAKKRI
+46 SHVLNQAAKKRI

-78 YFGGGTVKS
+78 YSGGGTVKS
-87 FNDKAVHEVLLR
+87 FNDKAVHEVLTR
-99 SGIRRRTN
+99 SGIKRRTA

-117 DLETVKNAIKA
+117 DLATVKNAIKA

-136 SSSEKTEGQNPIIFR
+136 SASEKTEGQNPIVFR
-151 PEQKD
+151 PEQRD
-156 AIEKTEKQF
+156 AIDKTEKQF

-183 SALQVVKDMGLSRT
+183 SALQVVKDMGFRRT

-208 GWYEDFN
+208 GWYDDFH
-215 KIFYDRKDYA
+215 KILYDRRDFD
-225 YGSRDKGESFASLK
+225 YGSRNKGESFASLE
-239 ARARSEALHYVY
+239 ARAKTEGLHYTY

-264 GGKFDKNNEIFSTSW
+264 GGKFDKNNEIFSTRW

-294 LGQSVIHELVKD
+294 LGQSVIHELIKD

-317 FNLFDEYKENEV
+317 FNLFDEYKESEV

-354 YAELPTMN
+354 YEGLPTMN

-404 FLDLLCRKDTD
+404 FLDLLCRKDKDTD

-424 YRNNFRHTLWMVP
+424 YRNNFRHTLWMIP

-452 PVFQHFQVVNV
+452 PVFQHFHIVNV

-476 ALALLRSKIGDD
+476 ALALLRSKIGDN

-596 EGSRMRKFDVDT
+596 EGSRMHKFDVDT

-616 YIERVVANGFEDGY
+616 YIERVVANGFEDGS
-630 LYNDELLKLGKVELE
+630 LYNDELLKLGEVEIN
-645 EFKEL
+645 EFEDL
-650 KGIIGSTK
+650 KKTIGSTK

-667 INNQGLTNEEYD
+667 INNQGLTNEEYS

-684 EKRNRSKKGKDEM
+684 EKRSRSKKDKAEM

-702 RRLEELKKRRKNRE
+702 RRLEELRKRRKNRE

-766 SKQRFNAFRKYYDPD
+766 SKQKFNAFRKYYDPD

-844 YDEDFKT
+844 YDEEFKT
-851 PLSEPRFVDRGKVT
+851 PLPEPRFVDRGKVT
-865 AEVFNEQ
+865 AEVFNPQ

-896 RLRELLTSPESI
+896 RLRELLTSPESV
-908 EDEWA
+908 EDEWG

-924 VVCKTPMAK
+924 IVCKTKMAR
-933 SITRRTLIGFRHIK
+933 SITRRTLVGFHPIR
-947 VNTRYFEDL
+947 VNTYTPDDL
-956 INQIKNKS
+956 INKIKNQPDLFIK
-964 NNFSLKVNSSSYW
+964 KVHDLVGQ
-977 NISPNVSMN
+977 NVKI
-986 FNAIVGNPPYQLTT
+986 NAIVGNPPYQIMDGGTDRG
-1000 AKQETNNGQ
+1000 AIPIYHHFVSISKQV
-1009 KTVTNI
+1009 KP
-1015 FQYFQLISDNLA
+1015 QYISLI
-1027 KYTSMIYPGK
+1027 MP
-1037 RWIHRSG
+1037 
-1044 KGLEQFGYNQIN
+1044 
-1056 DTRLSLLEF
+1056 
-1065 FPYSTDLFKNVGIAD
+1065 
-1080 GLSIVFKDK
+1080 
-1089 SKKKPGF
+1089 
-1096 EYIYYVHGHKAHR
+1096 
-1109 HIDAPGD
+1109 
-1116 ELIALTPSDAEISRR
+1116 
-1131 INYGVQKYKFG
+1131 
-1142 YLAESIFP
+1142 
-1150 RNLFSIESSF
+1150 
-1160 VEENPTLVREYTAE
+1160 
-1174 GTFDKNTE
+1174 
-1182 IKLFTND
+1182 
-1189 KAGKAGRAR
+1189 AR
-1198 WYIAKKDIIKTN
+1198 WY
-1210 ANLLPYWKVVVSSAN
+1210 
-1225 AGGQKRS
+1225 AGGRGLDEFREQMMNDASLSVLYDYELSKDLFPTVDIAGGLCYFLWDLNHSGGCRIVNNSAIKAQIATRRLNQFSTIIRS
-1232 NQIAI
+1232 NAAIPILDKVIHESAKFLNECVLPINPFGFRTYFRGKEQGTVKILTSKGWAYVERDEIPKGKELIDQYKVIIGRFVPSNGEMSVKPGDGYRVLTEPKVLKPMEINTETYIDTAVFHSQI
-1237 IDNYSAFGRS
+1237 
-1247 RVALK
+1247 
-1252 LFKTKREAENFYK
+1252 EAENYCK
-1265 YATSDFIRYTFLLTD
+1265 YLHCKFSRYLLRQSVTSVNVTKECFVFVPLQDFTDKSDIDWSQSVADIDRQLYRKYNLTD
-1280 ESLTSLAK
+1280 DEIAFIESM
-1288 QVPDIIDYTD
+1288 
-1298 NNTYINFSE
+1298 
-1307 DISTQLYNLF
+1307 
-1317 NISPHTQKHIKDT
+1317 IKPM
-1330 ISDKETRQ
+1330 

>member
-16 RINDKDHA
+16 RINDTAHA

-37 SDFGGFTPC
+37 SDFGGFSPC
-46 SHALNQAAKKRI
+46 SHVLNQAAKKRI

-78 YFGGGTVKS
+78 YSGGGTVKS
-87 FNDKAVHEVLLR
+87 FNDKAVHEVLTR
-99 SGIRRRTN
+99 SGIKRRTA

-117 DLETVKNAIKA
+117 DLATVKNAIKA

-136 SSSEKTEGQNPIIFR
+136 SASEKTEGQNPIVFR
-151 PEQKD
+151 PEQRD
-156 AIEKTEKQF
+156 AIDKTEKQF

-183 SALQVVKDMGLSRT
+183 SALQVVKDMGFRRT

-208 GWYEDFN
+208 GWYDDFH
-215 KIFYDRKDYA
+215 KILYDRRDFD
-225 YGSRDKGESFASLK
+225 YGSRNKGESFASLE
-239 ARARSEALHYVY
+239 ARAKTEGLHYTY

-264 GGKFDKNNEIFSTSW
+264 GGKFDKNNEIFSTRW

-294 LGQSVIHELVKD
+294 LGQSVIHELIKD

-317 FNLFDEYKENEV
+317 FNLFDEYKESEV

-354 YAELPTMN
+354 YEGLPTMN

-404 FLDLLCRKDTD
+404 FLDLLCRKDKDTD

-424 YRNNFRHTLWMVP
+424 YRNNFRHTLWMIP

-452 PVFQHFQVVNV
+452 PVFQHFHIVNV

-476 ALALLRSKIGDD
+476 ALALLRSKIGDN

-596 EGSRMRKFDVDT
+596 EGSRMHKFDVDT

-630 LYNDELLKLGKVELE
+630 LYNDELLKLGEVEIN
-645 EFKEL
+645 EFEDL
-650 KGIIGSTK
+650 KKTIGSTK
-658 AMPRTKSVD
+658 AMPRTKSMD
-667 INNQGLTNEEYD
+667 INNQGLTNEEYS

-684 EKRNRSKKGKDEM
+684 EKRSRSKKDKAEM

-702 RRLEELKKRRKNRE
+702 RRLEELRKRRKNRE

-766 SKQRFNAFRKYYDPD
+766 SKQKFNAFRKYYDPD

-844 YDEDFKT
+844 YDEEFKT
-851 PLSEPRFVDRGKVT
+851 PLPEPRFVDRGKVT
-865 AEVFNEQ
+865 AEVFNPQ

-896 RLRELLTSPESI
+896 RLRELLTSPESV
-908 EDEWA
+908 EDEWG

-924 VVCKTPMAK
+924 IVCKTKMAR
-933 SITRRTLIGFRHIK
+933 SITRRTLVGFHPIR
-947 VNTRYFEDL
+947 VNTYTPDDL
-956 INQIKNKS
+956 INKIKNQPDLFIK
-964 NNFSLKVNSSSYW
+964 KVHDLVGQ
-977 NISPNVSMN
+977 NVKI
-986 FNAIVGNPPYQLTT
+986 NAIVGNPPYQIMDGGTDRG
-1000 AKQETNNGQ
+1000 AIPIYHHFVSISKQV
-1009 KTVTNI
+1009 KP
-1015 FQYFQLISDNLA
+1015 QYISLI
-1027 KYTSMIYPGK
+1027 MP
-1037 RWIHRSG
+1037 
-1044 KGLEQFGYNQIN
+1044 
-1056 DTRLSLLEF
+1056 
-1065 FPYSTDLFKNVGIAD
+1065 
-1080 GLSIVFKDK
+1080 
-1089 SKKKPGF
+1089 
-1096 EYIYYVHGHKAHR
+1096 
-1109 HIDAPGD
+1109 
-1116 ELIALTPSDAEISRR
+1116 
-1131 INYGVQKYKFG
+1131 
-1142 YLAESIFP
+1142 
-1150 RNLFSIESSF
+1150 
-1160 VEENPTLVREYTAE
+1160 
-1174 GTFDKNTE
+1174 
-1182 IKLFTND
+1182 
-1189 KAGKAGRAR
+1189 AR
-1198 WYIAKKDIIKTN
+1198 WY
-1210 ANLLPYWKVVVSSAN
+1210 
-1225 AGGQKRS
+1225 AGGRGLDEFREQMMNDASLSVLYDYELSKDLFPTVDIAGGLCYFLWDLNHSGGCRIVNNSAIKAQIATRRLNQFSTIIRS
-1232 NQIAI
+1232 NAAIPILDKVIHESAKFLNECVLPINPFGFRTYFRGKEQGTVKILTSKGWAYVERDEIPKGKELIDQYKVIIGRFVPSNGEMSVKPGDGYRVLTEPKVLKPMEINTETYIDTAVFHSQI
-1237 IDNYSAFGRS
+1237 
-1247 RVALK
+1247 
-1252 LFKTKREAENFYK
+1252 EAENYCK
-1265 YATSDFIRYTFLLTD
+1265 YLHCKFSRYLLRQSVTSVNVTKECFVFVPLQDFTDKSDIDWSQSVADIDRQLYRKYNLTD
-1280 ESLTSLAK
+1280 DEIAFIESM
-1288 QVPDIIDYTD
+1288 
-1298 NNTYINFSE
+1298 
-1307 DISTQLYNLF
+1307 
-1317 NISPHTQKHIKDT
+1317 IKPM
-1330 ISDKETRQ
+1330 

>member
-37 SDFGGFTPC
+37 SDFGGFAPR

-395 FVHRKDVAA
+395 FVHHKDVAA

-424 YRNNFRHTLWMVP
+424 YRDNFRHTLWMVP

-697 SEEQK
+697 SEEQR

-738 EDDEEITIDNFASK
+738 EDDEEITIENFASK

-766 SKQRFNAFRKYYDPD
+766 SKQQFNTFRKYYDPD

-865 AEVFNEQ
+865 AEVFNPQ

-924 VVCKTPMAK
+924 VVCKTKMAR
-933 SITRRTLIGFRHIK
+933 SITRRTLVGFHPIR
-947 VNTRYFEDL
+947 VNTYTPDDL
-956 INQIKNKS
+956 INKIKNQPDLFIK
-964 NNFSLKVNSSSYW
+964 KVHDLVGQ
-977 NISPNVSMN
+977 NVKI
-986 FNAIVGNPPYQLTT
+986 NAIVGNPPYQVTQ
-1000 AKQETNNGQ
+1000 ANNGDSA
-1009 KTVTNI
+1009 NR
-1015 FQYFQLISDNLA
+1015 A
-1027 KYTSMIYPGK
+1027 MAGAIYPKFIELGDK
-1037 RWIHRSG
+1037 LRPN
-1044 KGLEQFGYNQIN
+1044 F
-1056 DTRLSLLEF
+1056 LSLITPSRWMSKTGRGISSEWVDKMIKCNHFISIYDYPFAQELFLNVEIKGGVNYF
-1065 FPYSTDLFKNVGIAD
+1065 LYSTDYSDKCTFYSIREGEKSSTHKFLDNSNVGFIVRDAKSQSIISKVVD
-1080 GLSIVFKDK
+1080 DDNESFMDLVGPNTLFCDCAKGILNTNWNGYTLSPESDDAIKYYLNKKTIEVGFAWIKPTDMIKSVDVVPLHKVYIPEAAGTGNDSQILGKPFYGEPNSICSQTYICIGYKPGQLNSKTECDAVIKYIQSKFLRFLVSIKKNTQHSFAQVYQLVPLQDFTDK
-1089 SKKKPGF
+1089 SD
-1096 EYIYYVHGHKAHR
+1096 
-1109 HIDAPGD
+1109 IDWSQSVADIDRQLYRKYDLSDD
-1116 ELIALTPSDAEISRR
+1116 EIA
-1131 INYGVQKYKFG
+1131 F
-1142 YLAESIFP
+1142 
-1150 RNLFSIESSF
+1150 IESM
-1160 VEENPTLVREYTAE
+1160 
-1174 GTFDKNTE
+1174 
-1182 IKLFTND
+1182 IK
-1189 KAGKAGRAR
+1189 
-1198 WYIAKKDIIKTN
+1198 
-1210 ANLLPYWKVVVSSAN
+1210 PM
-1225 AGGQKRS
+1225 
-1232 NQIAI
+1232 
-1237 IDNYSAFGRS
+1237 
-1247 RVALK
+1247 
-1252 LFKTKREAENFYK
+1252 
-1265 YATSDFIRYTFLLTD
+1265 
-1280 ESLTSLAK
+1280 
-1288 QVPDIIDYTD
+1288 
-1298 NNTYINFSE
+1298 
-1307 DISTQLYNLF
+1307 
-1317 NISPHTQKHIKDT
+1317 
-1330 ISDKETRQ
+1330 

>member
-16 RINDKDHA
+16 RINDTNHA

-37 SDFGGFTPC
+37 SDFGGFAPC

-128 VKEGRKSL
+128 VKEGRESLTGTEKSVIHD
-136 SSSEKTEGQNPIIFR
+136 PIIPR
-151 PEQKD
+151 PEQLD
-156 AIEKTEKQF
+156 AIDKTKKQF

-170 MLWNAKMRFGKTL
+170 MLWNAKMRFGKTY
-183 SALQVVKDMGLSRT
+183 SALRLVKEMEFHRT

-208 GWYEDFN
+208 SWFKDFTEN
-215 KIFYDRKDYA
+215 VFYDRKDYA
-225 YGSRDKGESFASLK
+225 YGSRDKGESFASLE

-264 GGKFDKNNEIFSTSW
+264 GGKFDKNNEIFSTPW

-354 YAELPTMN
+354 YEGLPTMN

-404 FLDLLCRKDTD
+404 FLDLLCRKDNDTD

-424 YRNNFRHTLWMVP
+424 YRNNFRHTLWMIP

-471 EENAE
+471 EENAQ
-476 ALALLRSKIGDD
+476 ALELLRSKIGNN

-568 ISTKAGKTSSDDRTA
+568 ISTKAGKTSSDDHSA

-596 EGSRMRKFDVDT
+596 DGSKMRKFDVDT

-630 LYNDELLKLGKVELE
+630 LYNDELLKLGEVDLK
-645 EFKEL
+645 EFEEL

-667 INNQGLTNEEYD
+667 INNQGLTNEEYR

-684 EKRNRSKKGKDEM
+684 EKRNRSKKDKAELT
-697 SEEQK
+697 EEQK
-702 RRLEELKKRRKNRE
+702 RRLEELKKRKKNRE

-766 SKQRFNAFRKYYDPD
+766 TKQQFNAFRKYYDPD

-844 YDEDFKT
+844 YDEEFKT

-865 AEVFNEQ
+865 AEVFNPQ

-913 VWAKAVSENVF
+913 VWAKAVSENIF
-924 VVCKTPMAK
+924 VVCKTKMAR
-933 SITRRTLIGFRHIK
+933 SITRRTLIGFRPIR
-947 VNTRYFEDL
+947 VNTYTPDDL
-956 INQIKNKS
+956 INKIKNQPDLFIK
-964 NNFSLKVNSSSYW
+964 KVHDLVGQ
-977 NISPNVSMN
+977 NVKI
-986 FNAIVGNPPYQLTT
+986 NAIVGNPPYQEEGISTRKAPIYHLFYDIAFNLASKVTLIT
-1000 AKQETNNGQ
+1000 PGRFLFRAGQ
-1009 KTVTNI
+1009 TPKEWTERMLNDPHLKVVKYFKKTSEI
-1015 FQYFQLISDNLA
+1015 FPNVDIKGGVAITYRDTDQNFGIIGDYSEYDELSSILQKVLDYPGFKKGDFASLISSQGLYRFSDVAFSEHPEIYAVQGSGTAAKITSNAFEHLPKVFLENEPQDTSKYIRILGRTKGERVYRWIEKRYVLPSDGYCETYNVFVPEANGTGAIGEVLSTPVIGVPVIGHTDTFLSIGKFADAQQADRCLRYVKTKMARCMLGTLKATQHNPRDTWANVPLQDFTDNSDIDWSQSVADIDRQLYR
-1027 KYTSMIYPGK
+1027 KYGLTDDEIAFIESMI
-1037 RWIHRSG
+1037 
-1044 KGLEQFGYNQIN
+1044 
-1056 DTRLSLLEF
+1056 
-1065 FPYSTDLFKNVGIAD
+1065 
-1080 GLSIVFKDK
+1080 
-1089 SKKKPGF
+1089 KPM
-1096 EYIYYVHGHKAHR
+1096 
-1109 HIDAPGD
+1109 
-1116 ELIALTPSDAEISRR
+1116 
-1131 INYGVQKYKFG
+1131 
-1142 YLAESIFP
+1142 
-1150 RNLFSIESSF
+1150 
-1160 VEENPTLVREYTAE
+1160 
-1174 GTFDKNTE
+1174 
-1182 IKLFTND
+1182 
-1189 KAGKAGRAR
+1189 
-1198 WYIAKKDIIKTN
+1198 
-1210 ANLLPYWKVVVSSAN
+1210 
-1225 AGGQKRS
+1225 
-1232 NQIAI
+1232 
-1237 IDNYSAFGRS
+1237 
-1247 RVALK
+1247 
-1252 LFKTKREAENFYK
+1252 
-1265 YATSDFIRYTFLLTD
+1265 
-1280 ESLTSLAK
+1280 
-1288 QVPDIIDYTD
+1288 
-1298 NNTYINFSE
+1298 
-1307 DISTQLYNLF
+1307 
-1317 NISPHTQKHIKDT
+1317 
-1330 ISDKETRQ
+1330 

>member
-306 DTKVLSLSGTP
+306 GTKVLSLSGTP

-395 FVHRKDVAA
+395 FVHHKDVAA

-424 YRNNFRHTLWMVP
+424 YRNNFRHTLWMIP

-658 AMPRTKSVD
+658 AMPHTKSVD

-684 EKRNRSKKGKDEM
+684 EKRNRSKKDKAEM

-766 SKQRFNAFRKYYDPD
+766 SKQQFNAFRKYYDPD

-865 AEVFNEQ
+865 AEVFNPQ

-883 LYPLYVAYSVYRA
+883 LYPLYVAYSIYRA

-924 VVCKTPMAK
+924 VVCKTKMAR
-933 SITRRTLIGFRHIK
+933 SITRRTLVGFHPIR
-947 VNTRYFEDL
+947 VNTYTPDDL
-956 INQIKNKS
+956 INKIKNQPDLFIK
-964 NNFSLKVNSSSYW
+964 KVHDLVGQ
-977 NISPNVSMN
+977 NVKI
-986 FNAIVGNPPYQLTT
+986 NAIVGNPPYQVTQ
-1000 AKQETNNGQ
+1000 ANNGDSANRAMAGAIYPKFIELGDKLRPNFLSLITPSRWMS
-1009 KTVTNI
+1009 KTGRGISSEWVDKMIKCNHFISIYDYPFAQELFLNVEIKGGVNYFLYSADYSDKCTFYSIREGEKSSTHKFLDNSNVGFIVRDAKSQSIISKVVDDDNESFMDLVGPNTLFCDCAKGILNTNWNGYTLSPESDDAI
-1015 FQYFQLISDNLA
+1015 KYYLNKKTIEVGFAWIKPTDMIKSVDVVPLHKVYIPEAAGTGNDSQILGKPFYGEPNSICSQTYICIGYKPGQLNSKTECDAVMKYIQSKFLRFLVSIKKNTQHSFAQVYQLVPLQDFTDKSDIDWTQSVADIDRQLYR
-1027 KYTSMIYPGK
+1027 KYDLSDDEIAFIESMI
-1037 RWIHRSG
+1037 
-1044 KGLEQFGYNQIN
+1044 
-1056 DTRLSLLEF
+1056 
-1065 FPYSTDLFKNVGIAD
+1065 
-1080 GLSIVFKDK
+1080 
-1089 SKKKPGF
+1089 KPM
-1096 EYIYYVHGHKAHR
+1096 
-1109 HIDAPGD
+1109 
-1116 ELIALTPSDAEISRR
+1116 
-1131 INYGVQKYKFG
+1131 
-1142 YLAESIFP
+1142 
-1150 RNLFSIESSF
+1150 
-1160 VEENPTLVREYTAE
+1160 
-1174 GTFDKNTE
+1174 
-1182 IKLFTND
+1182 
-1189 KAGKAGRAR
+1189 
-1198 WYIAKKDIIKTN
+1198 
-1210 ANLLPYWKVVVSSAN
+1210 
-1225 AGGQKRS
+1225 
-1232 NQIAI
+1232 
-1237 IDNYSAFGRS
+1237 
-1247 RVALK
+1247 
-1252 LFKTKREAENFYK
+1252 
-1265 YATSDFIRYTFLLTD
+1265 
-1280 ESLTSLAK
+1280 
-1288 QVPDIIDYTD
+1288 
-1298 NNTYINFSE
+1298 
-1307 DISTQLYNLF
+1307 
-1317 NISPHTQKHIKDT
+1317 
-1330 ISDKETRQ
+1330 

>member
-183 SALQVVKDMGLSRT
+183 SALQVVKDMGFSRT

-395 FVHRKDVAA
+395 FVHHKDVAA

-424 YRNNFRHTLWMVP
+424 YRNNFRHTLWMIP

-658 AMPRTKSVD
+658 AMPHTKSVD

-684 EKRNRSKKGKDEM
+684 EKRNRSKKDKAEM

-766 SKQRFNAFRKYYDPD
+766 SKQQFNAFRKYYDPD

-865 AEVFNEQ
+865 AEVFNPQ

-883 LYPLYVAYSVYRA
+883 LYPLYVAYSIYRA

-924 VVCKTPMAK
+924 VVCKTKMAR
-933 SITRRTLIGFRHIK
+933 SITRRTLVGFHPIR
-947 VNTRYFEDL
+947 VNTYTPDDL
-956 INQIKNKS
+956 INKIKNQPDLFIK
-964 NNFSLKVNSSSYW
+964 KVHDLVGQ
-977 NISPNVSMN
+977 NVKI
-986 FNAIVGNPPYQLTT
+986 NAIVGNPPYQVTQ
-1000 AKQETNNGQ
+1000 ANNGDSANRAMAGAIYPKFIELGDKLRPNFLSLITPSRWMS
-1009 KTVTNI
+1009 KTGRGISSEWVDKMIKCNHFISIYDYPFAQELFLNVEIKGGVNYFLYSADYSDKCTFYSIREGEKSSTHKFLDNSNVGFIVRDAKSQSIISKVVDDDNESFMDLVGPNTLFCDCAKGILNTNWNGYTLSPESDDAI
-1015 FQYFQLISDNLA
+1015 KYYLNKKTIEVGFAWIKPTDMIKSVDVVPLHKVYIPEAAGTGNDSQILGKPFYGEPNSICSQTYICIGYKPGQLNSKTECDAVMKYIQSKFLRFLVSIKKNTQHSFAQVYQLVPLQDFTDKSDIDWTQSVADIDRQLYR
-1027 KYTSMIYPGK
+1027 KYDLSDDEIAFIESMI
-1037 RWIHRSG
+1037 
-1044 KGLEQFGYNQIN
+1044 
-1056 DTRLSLLEF
+1056 
-1065 FPYSTDLFKNVGIAD
+1065 
-1080 GLSIVFKDK
+1080 
-1089 SKKKPGF
+1089 KPM
-1096 EYIYYVHGHKAHR
+1096 
-1109 HIDAPGD
+1109 
-1116 ELIALTPSDAEISRR
+1116 
-1131 INYGVQKYKFG
+1131 
-1142 YLAESIFP
+1142 
-1150 RNLFSIESSF
+1150 
-1160 VEENPTLVREYTAE
+1160 
-1174 GTFDKNTE
+1174 
-1182 IKLFTND
+1182 
-1189 KAGKAGRAR
+1189 
-1198 WYIAKKDIIKTN
+1198 
-1210 ANLLPYWKVVVSSAN
+1210 
-1225 AGGQKRS
+1225 
-1232 NQIAI
+1232 
-1237 IDNYSAFGRS
+1237 
-1247 RVALK
+1247 
-1252 LFKTKREAENFYK
+1252 
-1265 YATSDFIRYTFLLTD
+1265 
-1280 ESLTSLAK
+1280 
-1288 QVPDIIDYTD
+1288 
-1298 NNTYINFSE
+1298 
-1307 DISTQLYNLF
+1307 
-1317 NISPHTQKHIKDT
+1317 
-1330 ISDKETRQ
+1330 

>member
-16 RINDKDHA
+16 RINDTAHA

-37 SDFGGFTPC
+37 SDFGGFSPC
-46 SHALNQAAKKRI
+46 SHVLNQAAKKRI

-66 ISYELLY
+66 ITYELLY

-87 FNDKAVHEVLLR
+87 FNDKAVHEVLTR
-99 SGIRRRTN
+99 SGIKRRTA

-117 DLETVKNAIKA
+117 DLATVKNAIKA

-136 SSSEKTEGQNPIIFR
+136 SASEKTEEQNPIVFR
-151 PEQKD
+151 PEQRD

-183 SALQVVKDMGLSRT
+183 SALQVVEDMGFRRT

-208 GWYEDFN
+208 GWYDDFH
-215 KIFYDRKDYA
+215 KIFYDRRDFA
-225 YGSRDKGESFASLK
+225 YGSRNKGESFASLE
-239 ARARSEALHYVY
+239 ARAKAEGLHYTY

-264 GGKFDKNNEIFSTSW
+264 GGKFDKNNEIFSTRW

-294 LGQSVIHELVKD
+294 LGQSVIHELIKD

-317 FNLFDEYKENEV
+317 FNLFDEYKESEV

-354 YAELPTMN
+354 YEGLPTMN

-404 FLDLLCRKDTD
+404 FLDLLCRKDNDTD

-424 YRNNFRHTLWMVP
+424 YRNNFRHTLWMIP

-452 PVFQHFQVVNV
+452 PVFQHFQIVNV

-476 ALALLRSKIGDD
+476 ALARLRSKIGDN

-500 RLTTGVTVREWT
+500 RLTTGVTIREWT
-512 AVLMLSGSLN
+512 AVLMLSGALN

-596 EGSRMRKFDVDT
+596 EGSRMHKFDVDT

-630 LYNDELLKLGKVELE
+630 LYNDELLKLGEVELN
-645 EFKEL
+645 EFEDL
-650 KGIIGSTK
+650 KSTIGTTK

-667 INNQGLTNEEYD
+667 INSQGLTNEEYR

-684 EKRNRSKKGKDEM
+684 EKRNRSKKDKTEM
-697 SEEQK
+697 SDEQK

-766 SKQRFNAFRKYYDPD
+766 SKQKFNAFRKYYDPD

-790 REMARNA
+790 REMTRNA

-844 YDEDFKT
+844 YDEEFKT

-865 AEVFNEQ
+865 AEVFNPQ

-896 RLRELLTSPESI
+896 RLRELLTSPESV

-913 VWAKAVSENVF
+913 VWNKAVSENVF
-924 VVCKTPMAK
+924 IVCKTKMAR
-933 SITRRTLIGFRHIK
+933 SITRRTLVGFHPIR
-947 VNTRYFEDL
+947 VNTYTPDDL
-956 INQIKNKS
+956 INKIKNQPDLFIK
-964 NNFSLKVNSSSYW
+964 KVHDLVGQ
-977 NISPNVSMN
+977 NVKI
-986 FNAIVGNPPYQLTT
+986 NAIVGNPPYQVMDGGGKGSSSISVYNLF
-1000 AKQETNNGQ
+1000 
-1009 KTVTNI
+1009 V
-1015 FQYFQLISDNLA
+1015 LIS
-1027 KYTSMIYPGK
+1027 KQIKPSYISMIMPS
-1037 RWIHRSG
+1037 RWFSGG
-1044 KGLEQFGYNQIN
+1044 KGLDEFRNN
-1056 DTRLSLLEF
+1056 MLHDTRISHLFDYFDPAEVFPNIDISGGICYFLWNLKYNGKCLITSSKGGHKTALLRPLLETGSEAF
-1065 FPYSTDLFKNVGIAD
+1065 IRFNESVSIVSKLGIYTSFESIVSTRKPFGDIDSSKFSGKDSDVLVYAYPNNGYIPYNVIPTNRDLVPTPKVFISKAYGERGDFPYFVLGHPIVGTQNSCCSETY
-1080 GLSIVFKDK
+1080 L
-1089 SKKKPGF
+1089 
-1096 EYIYYVHGHKAHR
+1096 
-1109 HIDAPGD
+1109 
-1116 ELIALTPSDAEISRR
+1116 LIGPLKQYD
-1131 INYGVQKYKFG
+1131 
-1142 YLAESIFP
+1142 ESINVAKYIRTKFFRFLVLQKKNTQNAP
-1150 RNLFSIESSF
+1150 KGVYSLVPIQDFTSQSDIDWQETVQSINQQLYSKYSL
-1160 VEENPTLVREYTAE
+1160 T
-1174 GTFDKNTE
+1174 NTE
-1182 IKLFTND
+1182 IAF
-1189 KAGKAGRAR
+1189 
-1198 WYIAKKDIIKTN
+1198 IESIIK
-1210 ANLLPYWKVVVSSAN
+1210 PM
-1225 AGGQKRS
+1225 
-1232 NQIAI
+1232 
-1237 IDNYSAFGRS
+1237 
-1247 RVALK
+1247 
-1252 LFKTKREAENFYK
+1252 
-1265 YATSDFIRYTFLLTD
+1265 
-1280 ESLTSLAK
+1280 
-1288 QVPDIIDYTD
+1288 
-1298 NNTYINFSE
+1298 
-1307 DISTQLYNLF
+1307 
-1317 NISPHTQKHIKDT
+1317 
-1330 ISDKETRQ
+1330 

>member
-16 RINDKDHA
+16 RINDTAHA

-37 SDFGGFTPC
+37 SDFGGFSPC
-46 SHALNQAAKKRI
+46 SHVLNQAAKKRI

-66 ISYELLY
+66 ITYELLY

-87 FNDKAVHEVLLR
+87 FNDKAVHEVLTR
-99 SGIRRRTN
+99 SGIKRRTA

-117 DLETVKNAIKA
+117 DLATVKNAIKA

-136 SSSEKTEGQNPIIFR
+136 SASEKTEEQNPIVFR
-151 PEQKD
+151 PEQRD

-183 SALQVVKDMGLSRT
+183 SALQVVKDMGFRRT

-208 GWYEDFN
+208 GWYDDFH
-215 KIFYDRKDYA
+215 KIFYDRRDFA
-225 YGSRDKGESFASLK
+225 YGSRNKGESFASLE
-239 ARARSEALHYVY
+239 ARAKAEGLHYTY

-264 GGKFDKNNEIFSTSW
+264 GGKFDKNNEIFSTRW

-294 LGQSVIHELVKD
+294 LGQSVIHELIKD

-317 FNLFDEYKENEV
+317 FNLFDEYKESEV

-341 AEWDLEHFGDPNP
+341 VEWDLEHFGDPNP
-354 YAELPTMN
+354 YEGLPTMN

-404 FLDLLCRKDTD
+404 FLDLLCRKDKDTD

-424 YRNNFRHTLWMVP
+424 YRNNFRHTLWMIP

-471 EENAE
+471 EENAQ
-476 ALALLRSKIGDD
+476 ALELLRSKIGDN

-500 RLTTGVTVREWT
+500 RLTTGVTVREWS
-512 AVLMLSGSLN
+512 AVLMLSGALN

-596 EGSRMRKFDVDT
+596 EGSRMHKFDVDT

-630 LYNDELLKLGKVELE
+630 LYNDELLKLGEVELN

-667 INNQGLTNEEYD
+667 INNQGLTNEEYS

-684 EKRNRSKKGKDEM
+684 EKRSRSKKDKAEM

-766 SKQRFNAFRKYYDPD
+766 SKQKFNAFRKYYDPD

-790 REMARNA
+790 REMTRNA

-836 DTLGGYAF
+836 DTLGGYCF
-844 YDEDFKT
+844 LDEDFKE
-851 PLSEPRFVDRGKVT
+851 PISEPRFVDRGKVT
-865 AEVFNEQ
+865 SEVFNPD

-883 LYPLYVAYSVYRA
+883 LYPLFMAYSTYRS
-896 RLRELLTSPESI
+896 RLANLLTSPESV

-913 VWAKAVSENVF
+913 VWRSVVAENIF
-924 VVCKTPMAK
+924 VICKTPMAK
-933 SITRRTLIGFRHIK
+933 QITKRTLVGFRSLK

-956 INQIKNKS
+956 INQIKNKPS
-964 NNFSLKVNSSSYW
+964 NFIDKVAKGKSFWKAVN
-977 NISPNVSMN
+977 NDNMK
-986 FNAIVGNPPYQLTT
+986 FNAIVGNPPYQVMDGGAGVS
-1000 AKQETNNGQ
+1000 AKP
-1009 KTVTNI
+1009 V
-1015 FQYFQLISDNLA
+1015 YNLFVDIA
-1027 KYTSMIYPGK
+1027 KVIKPSYISMIMPAK
-1037 RWIHRSG
+1037 WFTDG
-1044 KGLEQFGYNQIN
+1044 KGLGSFRTSMFA
-1056 DTRLSLLEF
+1056 DRRLSHIF
-1065 FPYSTDLFKNVGIAD
+1065 DFVDSRDCFYNVDIAGGVCYFLWNSYAD
-1080 GLSIVFKDK
+1080 GNCQFTTLHRGERTISTRDLSDMDEFIRHSEAVNIVDSVKAKSNKFFDEIVSTQKPFGLRTYITPLTTGDLILKYNKGKGPYKSEMIEVGKSMIPQWKVIISCLTAEHAGQTDK
-1089 SKKKPGF
+1089 EGRKKILSSLDMLMPKEICTETYMVVGSFDTEEEAINLTSYLRTRFTRFLIAQLAATQHLSKEKFALVPNQDFTSNSDIDWSKSV
-1096 EYIYYVHGHKAHR
+1096 EE
-1109 HIDAPGD
+1109 IDAQLYAKYD
-1116 ELIALTPSDAEISRR
+1116 LSAEE
-1131 INYGVQKYKFG
+1131 VVF
-1142 YLAESIFP
+1142 
-1150 RNLFSIESSF
+1150 IESM
-1160 VEENPTLVREYTAE
+1160 
-1174 GTFDKNTE
+1174 
-1182 IKLFTND
+1182 IK
-1189 KAGKAGRAR
+1189 
-1198 WYIAKKDIIKTN
+1198 
-1210 ANLLPYWKVVVSSAN
+1210 PM
-1225 AGGQKRS
+1225 
-1232 NQIAI
+1232 
-1237 IDNYSAFGRS
+1237 
-1247 RVALK
+1247 
-1252 LFKTKREAENFYK
+1252 
-1265 YATSDFIRYTFLLTD
+1265 
-1280 ESLTSLAK
+1280 
-1288 QVPDIIDYTD
+1288 
-1298 NNTYINFSE
+1298 
-1307 DISTQLYNLF
+1307 
-1317 NISPHTQKHIKDT
+1317 
-1330 ISDKETRQ
+1330 

>member
-16 RINDKDHA
+16 RINDTAHA

-37 SDFGGFTPC
+37 SDFGGFSPC
-46 SHALNQAAKKRI
+46 SHVLNQAAKKRI

-78 YFGGGTVKS
+78 YSGGGTVKS
-87 FNDKAVHEVLLR
+87 FNDKAVHEVLTR
-99 SGIRRRTN
+99 SGIKRRTA

-117 DLETVKNAIKA
+117 DLAIVKNAIKA

-136 SSSEKTEGQNPIIFR
+136 SASEKTEGQNPIVFR
-151 PEQKD
+151 PEQRD
-156 AIEKTEKQF
+156 AIDKTEKQF

-183 SALQVVKDMGLSRT
+183 SALQVVKDMGFRRT

-208 GWYEDFN
+208 GWYDDFH
-215 KIFYDRKDYA
+215 KIFYDRRDFD
-225 YGSRDKGESFASLK
+225 YGSRNKGESFASLE
-239 ARARSEALHYVY
+239 ARAKTEGLHYTY

-264 GGKFDKNNEIFSTSW
+264 GGKFDKNNEIFSTRW

-294 LGQSVIHELVKD
+294 LGQSVIHELIKD

-317 FNLFDEYKENEV
+317 FNLFDEYKESEV

-354 YAELPTMN
+354 YEGLPTMN

-404 FLDLLCRKDTD
+404 FLDLLCRKDKDTD

-424 YRNNFRHTLWMVP
+424 YRNNFRHTLWMIP

-452 PVFQHFQVVNV
+452 PVFQHFHIVNV

-476 ALALLRSKIGDD
+476 ALALLRSKIGDN

-596 EGSRMRKFDVDT
+596 EGSRMHKFDVDT

-630 LYNDELLKLGKVELE
+630 LYNDELLKLGEVEIN
-645 EFKEL
+645 EFEDL
-650 KGIIGSTK
+650 KKTIGSTK

-667 INNQGLTNEEYD
+667 INNQGLTNEEYS

-684 EKRNRSKKGKDEM
+684 EKRSRSKKDKAEM

-702 RRLEELKKRRKNRE
+702 RRLEELRKRRKNRE

-766 SKQRFNAFRKYYDPD
+766 SKQKFNAFRKYYDPD

-844 YDEDFKT
+844 YDEEFKT
-851 PLSEPRFVDRGKVT
+851 PLPEPRFVDRGKVT
-865 AEVFNEQ
+865 AEVFNPQ

-896 RLRELLTSPESI
+896 RLRELLTSPESV
-908 EDEWA
+908 EDEWG

-924 VVCKTPMAK
+924 IVCKTKMAR
-933 SITRRTLIGFRHIK
+933 SITRRTLVGFHPIR
-947 VNTRYFEDL
+947 VNTYTPDDL
-956 INQIKNKS
+956 INKIKNQPDLFIK
-964 NNFSLKVNSSSYW
+964 KVHDLVGQ
-977 NISPNVSMN
+977 NVKI
-986 FNAIVGNPPYQLTT
+986 NAIVGNPPYQIMDGGTDRG
-1000 AKQETNNGQ
+1000 AIPIYHHFVSISKQV
-1009 KTVTNI
+1009 KP
-1015 FQYFQLISDNLA
+1015 QYISLI
-1027 KYTSMIYPGK
+1027 MP
-1037 RWIHRSG
+1037 
-1044 KGLEQFGYNQIN
+1044 
-1056 DTRLSLLEF
+1056 
-1065 FPYSTDLFKNVGIAD
+1065 
-1080 GLSIVFKDK
+1080 
-1089 SKKKPGF
+1089 
-1096 EYIYYVHGHKAHR
+1096 
-1109 HIDAPGD
+1109 
-1116 ELIALTPSDAEISRR
+1116 
-1131 INYGVQKYKFG
+1131 
-1142 YLAESIFP
+1142 
-1150 RNLFSIESSF
+1150 
-1160 VEENPTLVREYTAE
+1160 
-1174 GTFDKNTE
+1174 
-1182 IKLFTND
+1182 
-1189 KAGKAGRAR
+1189 AR
-1198 WYIAKKDIIKTN
+1198 WY
-1210 ANLLPYWKVVVSSAN
+1210 
-1225 AGGQKRS
+1225 AGGRGLDEFREQMMNDASLSVLYDYELSKDLFPTVDIAGGLCYFLWDLNHSGGCRIVNNSAIKAQIATRRLNQFSTIIRS
-1232 NQIAI
+1232 NAAIPILDKVIHESAKFLNECVLPINPFGFRTYFRGKEQGTVKILTSKGWAYVERDEIPKGKELIDQYKVIIGRFVPSNGEMSVKPGDGYRVLTEPKVLKPMEINTETYIDTAVFHSQI
-1237 IDNYSAFGRS
+1237 
-1247 RVALK
+1247 
-1252 LFKTKREAENFYK
+1252 EAENYCK
-1265 YATSDFIRYTFLLTD
+1265 YLHCKFSRYLLRQSVTSVNVTKECFVFVPLQDFTDKSDIDWSQSVADIDRQLYRKYNLTD
-1280 ESLTSLAK
+1280 DEIAFIESM
-1288 QVPDIIDYTD
+1288 
-1298 NNTYINFSE
+1298 
-1307 DISTQLYNLF
+1307 
-1317 NISPHTQKHIKDT
+1317 IKPM
-1330 ISDKETRQ
+1330 

>member
-395 FVHRKDVAA
+395 FVHHKDVAA

-424 YRNNFRHTLWMVP
+424 YRDNFRHTLWMVP

-738 EDDEEITIDNFASK
+738 EDDEEITIENFASK

-766 SKQRFNAFRKYYDPD
+766 SKQQFNAFRKYYDPD

-883 LYPLYVAYSVYRA
+883 LYPLYVAYSIYRA

-924 VVCKTPMAK
+924 VVCKTKMAR
-933 SITRRTLIGFRHIK
+933 SITRRTLVGFHHIC
-947 VNTRYFEDL
+947 VNTYTPDDL
-956 INQIKNKS
+956 INKIKNQPDLFIK
-964 NNFSLKVNSSSYW
+964 KVHDLVGQ
-977 NISPNVSMN
+977 NVKI
-986 FNAIVGNPPYQLTT
+986 NAIVGNPPYQVMDGGTDRGAVPIYHHFVSISKLI
-1000 AKQETNNGQ
+1000 KP
-1009 KTVTNI
+1009 
-1015 FQYFQLISDNLA
+1015 QYISLI
-1027 KYTSMIYPGK
+1027 MP
-1037 RWIHRSG
+1037 
-1044 KGLEQFGYNQIN
+1044 
-1056 DTRLSLLEF
+1056 
-1065 FPYSTDLFKNVGIAD
+1065 
-1080 GLSIVFKDK
+1080 
-1089 SKKKPGF
+1089 
-1096 EYIYYVHGHKAHR
+1096 
-1109 HIDAPGD
+1109 
-1116 ELIALTPSDAEISRR
+1116 
-1131 INYGVQKYKFG
+1131 
-1142 YLAESIFP
+1142 
-1150 RNLFSIESSF
+1150 
-1160 VEENPTLVREYTAE
+1160 
-1174 GTFDKNTE
+1174 
-1182 IKLFTND
+1182 
-1189 KAGKAGRAR
+1189 AR
-1198 WYIAKKDIIKTN
+1198 WY
-1210 ANLLPYWKVVVSSAN
+1210 
-1225 AGGQKRS
+1225 AGGRGLDEFREQMMNDTSLSILYDYELSKDLFPTVDIAGGLCYFLWDLYHSGGCRIVNNSAIKAQTATRRLNQFSTIIRS
-1232 NQIAI
+1232 NAAIPILDKVTHESARFLNECVLPINPFGFRTYFRGKEQGNVKILTSKGWAYVERDEIPKGKELIDQYKVIIGRFVPSNGEMSVKPGDGYRVLTEPKVLKPMEINTETYIDTAVFHSQI
-1237 IDNYSAFGRS
+1237 
-1247 RVALK
+1247 
-1252 LFKTKREAENFYK
+1252 EAENYCK
-1265 YATSDFIRYTFLLTD
+1265 YLHCKFSRYLLRQSVTSVNVTKECFAFVPLQDFTD
-1280 ESLTSLAK
+1280 KS
-1288 QVPDIIDYTD
+1288 DIDWTQSVADIDR
-1298 NNTYINFSE
+1298 
-1307 DISTQLYNLF
+1307 QLYRKYDLSDDEIAF
-1317 NISPHTQKHIKDT
+1317 IESMIKPM
-1330 ISDKETRQ
+1330 

>member
-16 RINDKDHA
+16 RINDTAHA

-37 SDFGGFTPC
+37 SDFGGFSPC
-46 SHALNQAAKKRI
+46 SHVLNQAAKKRI

-78 YFGGGTVKS
+78 YSGGGTVKS
-87 FNDKAVHEVLLR
+87 FNDKAVHEVLTR
-99 SGIRRRTN
+99 SGIKRRTA

-117 DLETVKNAIKA
+117 DLATVKNAIKA

-136 SSSEKTEGQNPIIFR
+136 SASEKTEGQNPIVFR
-151 PEQKD
+151 PEQRD
-156 AIEKTEKQF
+156 AIDKTEKQF

-183 SALQVVKDMGLSRT
+183 SALQVVKDMGFRRT

-208 GWYEDFN
+208 GWYDDFH
-215 KIFYDRKDYA
+215 KILYDRRDFD
-225 YGSRDKGESFASLK
+225 YGSRNKGESFASLE
-239 ARARSEALHYVY
+239 ARAKTEGLHYTY

-264 GGKFDKNNEIFSTSW
+264 GGKFDKNNEIFSTRW

-294 LGQSVIHELVKD
+294 LGQSVIHELIKD

-317 FNLFDEYKENEV
+317 FNLFDEYKESEV

-354 YAELPTMN
+354 YEGLPTMN

-404 FLDLLCRKDTD
+404 FLDLLCRKDKDTD

-424 YRNNFRHTLWMVP
+424 YRNNFRHTLWMIP

-452 PVFQHFQVVNV
+452 PVFQHFHIVNV

-476 ALALLRSKIGDD
+476 ALALLRSKIGDN

-596 EGSRMRKFDVDT
+596 EGSRMHKFDVDT

-630 LYNDELLKLGKVELE
+630 LYNDELLKLGEVEIN
-645 EFKEL
+645 EFEDL
-650 KGIIGSTK
+650 KKTIGSTK

-667 INNQGLTNEEYD
+667 INNQGLTNEEYS

-684 EKRNRSKKGKDEM
+684 EKRSRSKKDKAEM

-702 RRLEELKKRRKNRE
+702 RRLEELRKRRKNRE

-766 SKQRFNAFRKYYDPD
+766 SKQKFNAFRKYYDPD

-844 YDEDFKT
+844 YDEEFKT
-851 PLSEPRFVDRGKVT
+851 PLPEPRFVDRGKVT
-865 AEVFNEQ
+865 AEVFNPQ

-896 RLRELLTSPESI
+896 RLRELLTSPESV
-908 EDEWA
+908 EDEWG

-924 VVCKTPMAK
+924 IVCKTKMAR
-933 SITRRTLIGFRHIK
+933 SITRRTLVGFRPIR
-947 VNTRYFEDL
+947 VNTYTPDDL
-956 INQIKNKS
+956 INKIKNQPDLFIK
-964 NNFSLKVNSSSYW
+964 KVHDLVGQ
-977 NISPNVSMN
+977 NVKI
-986 FNAIVGNPPYQLTT
+986 NAIVGNPPYQIMDGGTDRG
-1000 AKQETNNGQ
+1000 AIPIYHHFVSISKQV
-1009 KTVTNI
+1009 KP
-1015 FQYFQLISDNLA
+1015 QYISLI
-1027 KYTSMIYPGK
+1027 MP
-1037 RWIHRSG
+1037 
-1044 KGLEQFGYNQIN
+1044 
-1056 DTRLSLLEF
+1056 
-1065 FPYSTDLFKNVGIAD
+1065 
-1080 GLSIVFKDK
+1080 
-1089 SKKKPGF
+1089 
-1096 EYIYYVHGHKAHR
+1096 
-1109 HIDAPGD
+1109 
-1116 ELIALTPSDAEISRR
+1116 
-1131 INYGVQKYKFG
+1131 
-1142 YLAESIFP
+1142 
-1150 RNLFSIESSF
+1150 
-1160 VEENPTLVREYTAE
+1160 
-1174 GTFDKNTE
+1174 
-1182 IKLFTND
+1182 
-1189 KAGKAGRAR
+1189 AR
-1198 WYIAKKDIIKTN
+1198 WY
-1210 ANLLPYWKVVVSSAN
+1210 
-1225 AGGQKRS
+1225 AGGRGLDEFREQMMNDASLSVLYDYELSKDLFPTVDIAGGLCYFLWDLNHSGGCRIVNNSAIKAQIATRRLNQFSTIIRS
-1232 NQIAI
+1232 NAAIPILDKVIHESAKFLNECVLPINPFGFRTYFRGKEQGTVKILTSKGWAYVERDEIPKGKELIDQYKVIIGRFVPSNGEMSVKPGDGYRVLTEPKVLKPMEINTETYIDTAVFHSQI
-1237 IDNYSAFGRS
+1237 
-1247 RVALK
+1247 
-1252 LFKTKREAENFYK
+1252 EAENYCK
-1265 YATSDFIRYTFLLTD
+1265 YLHCKFSRYLLRQSVTSVNVTKECFVFVPLQDFTDKSDIDWSQSVADIDRQLYRKYNLTD
-1280 ESLTSLAK
+1280 DEIAFIESM
-1288 QVPDIIDYTD
+1288 
-1298 NNTYINFSE
+1298 
-1307 DISTQLYNLF
+1307 
-1317 NISPHTQKHIKDT
+1317 IKPM
-1330 ISDKETRQ
+1330 

>member
-16 RINDKDHA
+16 RINDTAHA

-37 SDFGGFTPC
+37 SDFGGFSPC
-46 SHALNQAAKKRI
+46 SHVLNQAAKKRI

-66 ISYELLY
+66 ITYELLY

-87 FNDKAVHEVLLR
+87 FNDKAVHEVLTR
-99 SGIRRRTN
+99 SGIKRRTA

-117 DLETVKNAIKA
+117 DLATVKNAITA

-136 SSSEKTEGQNPIIFR
+136 SASEKTEEQNPIVFR
-151 PEQKD
+151 PEQRD

-183 SALQVVKDMGLSRT
+183 SALQVVKDMGFRRT

-208 GWYEDFN
+208 GWYDDFH
-215 KIFYDRKDYA
+215 KIFYDRRDFA
-225 YGSRDKGESFASLK
+225 YGSRNKGESFASLE
-239 ARARSEALHYVY
+239 ARAKAEWLHYTY

-264 GGKFDKNNEIFSTSW
+264 GGKFDKNNEIFSTRW
-279 DLLIVDEAHEGTQTE
+279 NLLIVDEAHEGTQTE
-294 LGQSVIHELVKD
+294 LGQSVIHELIKD

-354 YAELPTMN
+354 YEGLPTMN

-404 FLDLLCRKDTD
+404 FLDLLCRKDNDTD

-424 YRNNFRHTLWMVP
+424 YRNNFRHTLWMIP

-452 PVFQHFQVVNV
+452 SVFQHFQIVNV

-476 ALALLRSKIGDD
+476 ALALLRSKIGDN

-512 AVLMLSGSLN
+512 AVLMLSGLLN

-596 EGSRMRKFDVDT
+596 EGSRMHKFDVDT

-630 LYNDELLKLGKVELE
+630 LYNDELLKLGEVEIN

-667 INNQGLTNEEYD
+667 INNQGLTNEEYS

-684 EKRNRSKKGKDEM
+684 EKRSRSKKDKTEM
-697 SEEQK
+697 SDEQK

-766 SKQRFNAFRKYYDPD
+766 SKQKFNAFRKYYDPD

-844 YDEDFKT
+844 YDEEFKT

-865 AEVFNEQ
+865 AEVFNPQ

-883 LYPLYVAYSVYRA
+883 LYPLYVAYSVYRT
-896 RLRELLTSPESI
+896 RLRELLTSPESV

-924 VVCKTPMAK
+924 IVCKTPMAK
-933 SITRRTLIGFRHIK
+933 QITKRTLVGFRPLK

-956 INQIKNKS
+956 INQIKNKPS
-964 NNFSLKVNSSSYW
+964 NFIDKVAKGKSFW
-977 NISPNVSMN
+977 NAVNNDNMK
-986 FNAIVGNPPYQLTT
+986 FNAIVGNPPYQVMDGGAGVS
-1000 AKQETNNGQ
+1000 AKP
-1009 KTVTNI
+1009 V
-1015 FQYFQLISDNLA
+1015 YNLFVDIA
-1027 KYTSMIYPGK
+1027 KVIKPSYISMIMPAK
-1037 RWIHRSG
+1037 WFTDG
-1044 KGLEQFGYNQIN
+1044 KGLGSFRTSMFA
-1056 DTRLSLLEF
+1056 DRRLSHIF
-1065 FPYSTDLFKNVGIAD
+1065 DFVDSRDCFYNVDIAGGVCYFLWNSYAD
-1080 GLSIVFKDK
+1080 GNCQFTTLHRGERTISTRDLSDMDEFIRHSEAVNIVDSVKAKSNKFFDEIVSTQKPFGLRTYITPLTTGDLILKYNKGKGPYKSEMIEVGKSMIPQWKVIISCLTAEHAGQTDK
-1089 SKKKPGF
+1089 EGRKKILSSLDMLMPKEICTETYMVVGSFDTEEEAINLTSYLRTKFTRFLIAQLAATQHLSKEKFALVPNQDFTSNSDIDWSKSV
-1096 EYIYYVHGHKAHR
+1096 EE
-1109 HIDAPGD
+1109 IDAQ
-1116 ELIALTPSDAEISRR
+1116 LYA
-1131 INYGVQKYKFG
+1131 KYDLSVEEVVF
-1142 YLAESIFP
+1142 
-1150 RNLFSIESSF
+1150 IESM
-1160 VEENPTLVREYTAE
+1160 
-1174 GTFDKNTE
+1174 
-1182 IKLFTND
+1182 IK
-1189 KAGKAGRAR
+1189 
-1198 WYIAKKDIIKTN
+1198 
-1210 ANLLPYWKVVVSSAN
+1210 PM
-1225 AGGQKRS
+1225 
-1232 NQIAI
+1232 
-1237 IDNYSAFGRS
+1237 
-1247 RVALK
+1247 
-1252 LFKTKREAENFYK
+1252 
-1265 YATSDFIRYTFLLTD
+1265 
-1280 ESLTSLAK
+1280 
-1288 QVPDIIDYTD
+1288 
-1298 NNTYINFSE
+1298 
-1307 DISTQLYNLF
+1307 
-1317 NISPHTQKHIKDT
+1317 
-1330 ISDKETRQ
+1330 

>member
-37 SDFGGFTPC
+37 SDFGGFAPC

-306 DTKVLSLSGTP
+306 GTKVLSLSGTP

-540 INGRVKENCYV
+540 INGRIKENCYV

-924 VVCKTPMAK
+924 VVCKTKMAR
-933 SITRRTLIGFRHIK
+933 SITRRTLVGFHPIR
-947 VNTRYFEDL
+947 VNTYTPDDL
-956 INQIKNKS
+956 INKIKNQPDLFIK
-964 NNFSLKVNSSSYW
+964 KVHDLVGQ
-977 NISPNVSMN
+977 NVKI
-986 FNAIVGNPPYQLTT
+986 NAIVGNPPYQVNDGSGASDDAANPVYQLFVRVSTQIMPSYFSLIMPSKWMIGGK
-1000 AKQETNNGQ
+1000 AVLKPFRKEMMFDEHISKFFDMEDSGYCFNGQ
-1009 KTVTNI
+1009 HIDGGICYFLWDKRHFGELSYNYRPTNSEPI
-1015 FQYFQLISDNLA
+1015 ISHRRLSDGNSDIVIRDTRRQTIISKVSLNVPLFKGIVSLTQPFGIRKDLFNSPDRYPASNLQFTPFPGSIKVYGVKGIKGGAKRTIGFIKPTIISKNHKWIDMFKLFFTTSYSTNAINPPESIVGERNSVCTETFLNIGPFPTEAEQTNCKKFFDTNFFKILLFFGRGTMQVSQEVFRFVPLQDFTDKSDIDWTQSVADIDRQLYRKYDLSDDEIA
-1027 KYTSMIYPGK
+1027 FIESMI
-1037 RWIHRSG
+1037 
-1044 KGLEQFGYNQIN
+1044 
-1056 DTRLSLLEF
+1056 
-1065 FPYSTDLFKNVGIAD
+1065 
-1080 GLSIVFKDK
+1080 
-1089 SKKKPGF
+1089 KPM
-1096 EYIYYVHGHKAHR
+1096 
-1109 HIDAPGD
+1109 
-1116 ELIALTPSDAEISRR
+1116 
-1131 INYGVQKYKFG
+1131 
-1142 YLAESIFP
+1142 
-1150 RNLFSIESSF
+1150 
-1160 VEENPTLVREYTAE
+1160 
-1174 GTFDKNTE
+1174 
-1182 IKLFTND
+1182 
-1189 KAGKAGRAR
+1189 
-1198 WYIAKKDIIKTN
+1198 
-1210 ANLLPYWKVVVSSAN
+1210 
-1225 AGGQKRS
+1225 
-1232 NQIAI
+1232 
-1237 IDNYSAFGRS
+1237 
-1247 RVALK
+1247 
-1252 LFKTKREAENFYK
+1252 
-1265 YATSDFIRYTFLLTD
+1265 
-1280 ESLTSLAK
+1280 
-1288 QVPDIIDYTD
+1288 
-1298 NNTYINFSE
+1298 
-1307 DISTQLYNLF
+1307 
-1317 NISPHTQKHIKDT
+1317 
-1330 ISDKETRQ
+1330 

>member
-395 FVHRKDVAA
+395 FVHHKDVAA

-424 YRNNFRHTLWMVP
+424 YRNNFRHTLWMIP

-658 AMPRTKSVD
+658 AMPHTKSVD

-684 EKRNRSKKGKDEM
+684 EKRNRSKKDKAEM

-766 SKQRFNAFRKYYDPD
+766 SKQQFNAFRKYYDPD

-865 AEVFNEQ
+865 AEVFNPQ

-883 LYPLYVAYSVYRA
+883 LYPLYVAYSIYRA

-924 VVCKTPMAK
+924 VVCKTKMAR
-933 SITRRTLIGFRHIK
+933 SITRRTLVGFHPIR
-947 VNTRYFEDL
+947 VNTYTPDDL
-956 INQIKNKS
+956 INKIKNQPDLFIK
-964 NNFSLKVNSSSYW
+964 KVHDLVGQ
-977 NISPNVSMN
+977 NVKI
-986 FNAIVGNPPYQLTT
+986 NAIVGNPPYQVTQ
-1000 AKQETNNGQ
+1000 ANNGDSANRAMAGAIYPKFIELGDKLRPNFLSLITPSRWMS
-1009 KTVTNI
+1009 KTGRGISSEWVDKMIKCNHFISIYDYPFAQELFLNVEIKGGVNYFLYSADYSDKCTFYSIREGEKSSTHKFLDNSNVGFIVRDAKSQSIISKVVDDDNESFMDLVGPNTLFCDCAKGILNTNWNGYTLSPESDDAI
-1015 FQYFQLISDNLA
+1015 KYYLNKKTIEVGFAWIKPTDMIKSVDVVPLHKVYIPEAAGTGNDSQILGKPFYGEPNSICSQTYICIGYKPGQLNSKTECDAVMKYIQSKFLRFLVSIKKNTQHSFAQVYQLVPLQDFTDKSDIDWTQSVADIDRQLYR
-1027 KYTSMIYPGK
+1027 KYDLSDDEIAFIESMI
-1037 RWIHRSG
+1037 
-1044 KGLEQFGYNQIN
+1044 
-1056 DTRLSLLEF
+1056 
-1065 FPYSTDLFKNVGIAD
+1065 
-1080 GLSIVFKDK
+1080 
-1089 SKKKPGF
+1089 KPM
-1096 EYIYYVHGHKAHR
+1096 
-1109 HIDAPGD
+1109 
-1116 ELIALTPSDAEISRR
+1116 
-1131 INYGVQKYKFG
+1131 
-1142 YLAESIFP
+1142 
-1150 RNLFSIESSF
+1150 
-1160 VEENPTLVREYTAE
+1160 
-1174 GTFDKNTE
+1174 
-1182 IKLFTND
+1182 
-1189 KAGKAGRAR
+1189 
-1198 WYIAKKDIIKTN
+1198 
-1210 ANLLPYWKVVVSSAN
+1210 
-1225 AGGQKRS
+1225 
-1232 NQIAI
+1232 
-1237 IDNYSAFGRS
+1237 
-1247 RVALK
+1247 
-1252 LFKTKREAENFYK
+1252 
-1265 YATSDFIRYTFLLTD
+1265 
-1280 ESLTSLAK
+1280 
-1288 QVPDIIDYTD
+1288 
-1298 NNTYINFSE
+1298 
-1307 DISTQLYNLF
+1307 
-1317 NISPHTQKHIKDT
+1317 
-1330 ISDKETRQ
+1330 